1 MPFWW
6 AVIQRNENSSVDSSV
21 RVIFFLQKV
30 AGEKVFS
37 YLRTIRTQYVY
48 NKVRRRKNGM
58 SMGDNNI
65 LANAICNFVKRSEK
79 KGLVEIPLPTGFG
92 KTHAVMQAMSMMVDS
107 KTDSFSDVKRIIFTT
122 TLKKNLPVEKL
133 RKYYKGDFDK
143 EVLLLKSNLD
153 SLIDFYACGGFSDIP
168 EKFKDE
174 AFYKM
179 DKRLGRLKVLQAKN
193 EKTSDEFEYIQELKE
208 RVNEDEQGFRK
219 HIRSILRE
227 NFRTSLEQK
236 RALRKKSEFQW
247 IGKLYPY
254 IFIDEKKVIFMT
266 MRKLLSGLSP
276 LAGTGNSMLTEEF
289 LKGAVIF
296 IDEYDATKKDVKD
309 EIIEEQLRERLDLI
323 RVFRSVH
330 SALHSERFSNDLLD
344 VIHVNDYGLQRFY
357 EGIITHANELYE
369 RFHLGLSYRQED
381 GLVDRKKNFLFYDSQ
396 FQTILEKGN
405 YTIYAK
411 EDKARHRM
419 SIIKG
424 ESGSSIDGNVAI
436 QDLLRKVDAFM
447 KRFSYFIWR
456 WANAYMIKENNKRIE
471 RKAKD
476 GIELEIMTIDNAAY
490 SIIDKFLSNQQE
502 KRIIF
507 SYYSKFNMQ
516 AMRDGQRLP
525 YSYFANGFT
534 MFELEDNDANNDDT
548 MMSMVK
554 IKDTPES
561 IMAFI
566 AENALVF
573 AISATAAIP
582 SATGNYCRD
591 YLKELLKG
599 DFHSLSEEDTELAGY
614 IRSELETR
622 NKPYHNEIEIE
633 VSDVPEDEEL
643 IKERL
648 INCFTDKEC
657 AQLCL
662 KKIELEASELGEDKC
677 SYYAN
682 KYMRL
687 AYVVRLFANQKGQQT
702 LLYLGKALPKDSDGS
717 TLKKKVLDYI
727 IEMVNVDAGLKGM
740 YVIQSAILTS
750 SNFNEAKEQI
760 SERLKNGEKLI
771 IFSSYQTVGAGQ
783 NLQYPINES
792 YRDNIVTLPHSYN
805 YEKEERDIDSIYL
818 DDITYL
824 TENINDVKH
833 FDLKRNMYHLMQVM
847 ECFGNYEISVET
859 KRELVKAGFN
869 SLQNIRPKCN
879 VSLNDAQSIKL
890 HVTRDVIQ
898 AVGRMGRTC
907 MRNKHISIHIY
918 EKVLRQL
925 DHNTLMAEFN
935 SEEVKAVGRKLKAKE
950 ATACVDNQLQLA
962 MLRAN
967 TISVQVS
974 GKILSTVKRSFKG
987 EWSKNDMR
995 LWKELREFVLKH
1007 PTANE
1012 EDLADDDLRA
1022 YYINGLEPLSKYLF
1036 SVNDNSYRNIHV
1048 WFEDEDSFRKSKQI
1062 IKDGNGRL
1070 VVHKCSEDDARLQ
1083 MLLNIK
1089 GVREMFQKRGYAEH
1103 FQTKKYIMSPALYT
1117 NIYKGALGEVCGRH
1131 IIEDSTS
1138 LKLEEIQDGDHF
1150 EYFDYRIEGNPN
1162 VYIDFKH
1169 WKISSAPYNDKD
1181 AIMAEIRNKM
1191 DIIGAQRVYI
1201 IGILKDSESI
1211 ASVSA
1216 DERIITIPYLVDENV
1231 KIAHDMLKYIKEV

>member
-1 MPFWW
+1 M
-6 AVIQRNENSSVDSSV
+6 
-21 RVIFFLQKV
+21 K
-30 AGEKVFS
+30 
-37 YLRTIRTQYVY
+37 
-48 NKVRRRKNGM
+48 
-58 SMGDNNI
+58 DNNI
-65 LANAICNFVKRSEK
+65 LANAICEFVKRSEK

-92 KTHAVMQAMSMMVDS
+92 KTHAVMQAMSVMADRE
-107 KTDSFSDVKRIIFTT
+107 TGSFSDVKRIIFTT

-133 RKYYKGDFDK
+133 RDYYKGDFDK
-143 EVLLLKSNLD
+143 EVLLLKSNVD
-153 SLIDFYACGGFSDIP
+153 SLIDFHANGGLSKIP
-168 EKFKDE
+168 EKFKDD

-179 DKRLGRLKVLQAKN
+179 VKRLDHLKTLQAKK
-193 EKTSDEFEYIQELKE
+193 EKSSDDFEFIQELKE
-208 RVNEDEQGFRK
+208 HANEDEQVFRK

-227 NFRTSLEQK
+227 NFRTSVEQK
-236 RALRKKSEFQW
+236 KAIKKRSEFQW
-247 IGKLYPY
+247 IGELYPY
-254 IFIDEKKVIFMT
+254 IFIDDKKVIFMS

-276 LAGTGNSMLTEEF
+276 LAGSGNSLLTEEF
-289 LKGAVIF
+289 LNGSILF

-344 VIHVNDYGLQRFY
+344 VLHMDDYTLQKFY
-357 EGIITHANELYE
+357 ESIIIHANELYE

-396 FQTILEKGN
+396 FQTILEKGK
-405 YTIYAK
+405 YTIFAQ

-419 SIIKG
+419 RITKG
-424 ESGSSIDGNVAI
+424 ESDSSIDGNIAI

-456 WANAYMIKENNKRIE
+456 WANAYMIKENSKRTE

-476 GIELEIMTIDNAAY
+476 GIDLDMMTVDNAAY
-490 SIIDKFLSNQQE
+490 SIIDKFLSDRQE

-507 SYYSKFNMQ
+507 SYYSKMNMQ

-591 YLKELLKG
+591 YLKDVLK
-599 DFHSLSEEDTELAGY
+599 DKFHSLPEEDAGLTDY
-614 IRSELETR
+614 IRKELETR
-622 NKPYHNEIEIE
+622 NEPYRNEIGIE

-648 INCFTDKEC
+648 INCFADKES
-657 AQLCL
+657 AKLCL
-662 KKIELEASELGEDKC
+662 NKIEFETSELGEEKC

-687 AYVVRLFANQKGQQT
+687 AYVVRLFANQKDQQT

-717 TLKKKVLDYI
+717 TLKKNVLDYI
-727 IEMVNVDAGLKGM
+727 IEMANIDAGLKGLNM
-740 YVIQSAILTS
+740 IQPAILTS
-750 SNFNEAKEQI
+750 SNFDETKEQI
-760 SERLKNGEKLI
+760 CERLKNGEKLI

-783 NLQYPINES
+783 NLQYPVNES
-792 YRDNIVTLPHSYN
+792 YRDNVVTLPHSYN
-805 YEKEERDIDSIYL
+805 YEKKERDIDSIYL

-824 TENINDVKH
+824 TENINDIKH
-833 FDLKRNMYHLMQVM
+833 FDIKRNMYHLMQVM
-847 ECFGNYEISVET
+847 ECFGNYEISVEA

-869 SLQNIRPKCN
+869 SLQNILPKCN
-879 VSLNDAQSIKL
+879 VSLNDAQSIKF

-907 MRNKHISIHIY
+907 LRNKHISIYIY

-925 DHNTLMAEFN
+925 DYNTLMAEFN
-935 SEEVKAVGRKLKAKE
+935 SEEVKAIGKKLKTKE
-950 ATACVDNQLQLA
+950 VTACIDNQLQLA

-967 TISVQVS
+967 TISIQVS

-987 EWSKNDMR
+987 EWSDNDMR
-995 LWKELREFVLKH
+995 LWKELRELVLKH

-1022 YYINGLEPLSKYLF
+1022 YYINGLQPLSKYLF
-1036 SVNDNSYRNIHV
+1036 SVNNNSYRNIHV
-1048 WFEDEDSFRKSKQI
+1048 WFADEDSFRKSKQI
-1062 IKDGNGRL
+1062 IKDENGRL

-1089 GVREMFQKRGYAEH
+1089 GIREMFQKRGYAEH

-1117 NIYKGALGEVCGRH
+1117 NIYKGALGEVCGRY
-1131 IIEDSTS
+1131 IIENSTP
-1138 LKLEEIQDGDHF
+1138 LKLKEIQDGNQF
-1150 EYFDYRIEGNPN
+1150 EYFDYRIEDYPN

-1181 AIMAEIRNKM
+1181 AIMTEIRSKM
-1191 DIIGAQRVYI
+1191 DKIGAQRVYI
-1201 IGILKDSESI
+1201 VGILKDSESI
-1211 ASVSA
+1211 ANISA
-1216 DERIITIPYLVDENV
+1216 DERIVTIPYLVDENA
-1231 KIAHDMLKYIKEV
+1231 KIARNMLKFIKEV

>member
-1 MPFWW
+1 M
-6 AVIQRNENSSVDSSV
+6 
-21 RVIFFLQKV
+21 
-30 AGEKVFS
+30 GEK
-37 YLRTIRTQYVY
+37 
-48 NKVRRRKNGM
+48 
-58 SMGDNNI
+58 NI
-65 LANAICNFVKRSEK
+65 LANAICEFVKRSEK

-92 KTHAVMQAMSMMVDS
+92 KTHAVMQAISMM
-107 KTDSFSDVKRIIFTT
+107 TERETGAFPGVKKIIFTT

-133 RKYYKGDFDK
+133 KDYYKGDFDK
-143 EVLLLKSNLD
+143 EVLLLKSNVD
-153 SLIDFYACGGFSDIP
+153 SLIDFHANGGLSKIP
-168 EKFKDE
+168 EKFKDD

-179 DKRLGRLKVLQAKN
+179 VKRLDHLKTLQAKK
-193 EKTSDEFEYIQELKE
+193 EKSSDDFEFIQELKE
-208 RVNEDEQGFRK
+208 HANEDEQVFRK

-227 NFRTSLEQK
+227 NFRTSVEQK
-236 RALRKKSEFQW
+236 KAIKKRSEFQW
-247 IGKLYPY
+247 IGELYPY
-254 IFIDEKKVIFMT
+254 IFIDDKKVIFMS

-276 LAGTGNSMLTEEF
+276 LAGSGNSLLTEEF
-289 LKGAVIF
+289 LNGSILF

-344 VIHVNDYGLQRFY
+344 VLHMDDYTLQKFY
-357 EGIITHANELYE
+357 ESIIIHANELYE

-396 FQTILEKGN
+396 FQTILEKGK
-405 YTIYAK
+405 YTIFAQ

-419 SIIKG
+419 SITKG
-424 ESGSSIDGNVAI
+424 ESDSSIDGNVAI

-456 WANAYMIKENNKRIE
+456 WANAYMIKENSKRTE

-476 GIELEIMTIDNAAY
+476 GIDLDMMTVDNAAY
-490 SIIDKFLSNQQE
+490 SIIDKFLSDRQE

-507 SYYSKFNMQ
+507 SYYSKMNMQ

-591 YLKELLKG
+591 YLKDVLK
-599 DFHSLSEEDTELAGY
+599 DKFHSLPEEDAGLTDY
-614 IRSELETR
+614 IRKELETR
-622 NKPYHNEIEIE
+622 NEPYCNEIGIE

-648 INCFTDKEC
+648 INCFADKES
-657 AQLCL
+657 AKLCL
-662 KKIELEASELGEDKC
+662 NKIEFETSGLGEEKC

-687 AYVVRLFANQKGQQT
+687 AYVVRLFANQKDQQT

-717 TLKKKVLDYI
+717 TLKKNVLDYI
-727 IEMVNVDAGLKGM
+727 IEMANIDAGLKGLYM
-740 YVIQSAILTS
+740 IQPAILTS
-750 SNFNEAKEQI
+750 SNFDETKEQI
-760 SERLKNGEKLI
+760 CERLKNGEKLI

-783 NLQYPINES
+783 NLQYPVNES
-792 YRDNIVTLPHSYN
+792 YRDNVVTLPHSYN

-824 TENINDVKH
+824 TENINDIKH
-833 FDLKRNMYHLMQVM
+833 FDIKRNMYHLMQVM
-847 ECFGNYEISVET
+847 ECFGNYEISVEA

-869 SLQNIRPKCN
+869 SLQNILPKCN
-879 VSLNDAQSIKL
+879 VSLNDAQSIKF

-907 MRNKHISIHIY
+907 LRNKHISIYIY

-925 DHNTLMAEFN
+925 DYNTLMAEFN
-935 SEEVKAVGRKLKAKE
+935 SEEVKAIGKKLKTKE
-950 ATACVDNQLQLA
+950 VTACIDNQLQLA

-967 TISVQVS
+967 TISIQVS

-987 EWSKNDMR
+987 EWSDNDMR
-995 LWKELREFVLKH
+995 LWKELRELVLKH

-1022 YYINGLEPLSKYLF
+1022 YYINGLQPLSKYLF
-1036 SVNDNSYRNIHV
+1036 SVNNNSYRNIHV
-1048 WFEDEDSFRKSKQI
+1048 WFADEDSFRKSKQI
-1062 IKDGNGRL
+1062 IKDENGRL

-1089 GVREMFQKRGYAEH
+1089 GIREMFQKRGYAEH

-1117 NIYKGALGEVCGRH
+1117 NIYKGALGEVCGRY
-1131 IIEDSTS
+1131 IIENSTS
-1138 LKLEEIQDGDHF
+1138 LKLKEIQDGNQF
-1150 EYFDYRIEGNPN
+1150 EYFDYRIEDYPN

-1181 AIMAEIRNKM
+1181 AIMTEIRSKM
-1191 DIIGAQRVYI
+1191 DRIGAQRVYI
-1201 IGILKDSESI
+1201 VGILKDSESI
-1211 ASVSA
+1211 ANISA
-1216 DERIITIPYLVDENV
+1216 DERIVTIPYLVDENA
-1231 KIAHDMLKYIKEV
+1231 KIARNMLKFIKEV

>member
-1 MPFWW
+1 MG
-6 AVIQRNENSSVDSSV
+6 ENN
-21 RVIFFLQKV
+21 F
-30 AGEKVFS
+30 
-37 YLRTIRTQYVY
+37 
-48 NKVRRRKNGM
+48 
-58 SMGDNNI
+58 
-65 LANAICNFVKRSEK
+65 LANAICEYVKRSEK
-79 KGLVEIPLPTGFG
+79 KGLVEMPLPTGFG
-92 KTHAVMQAMSMMVDS
+92 KTHAVMQAISVMADREI
-107 KTDSFSDVKRIIFTT
+107 DSFSDVRRIIFTT

-143 EVLLLKSNLD
+143 EVLLLKSNVD
-153 SLIDFYACGGFSDIP
+153 SLIDFHACGGFSEIP
-168 EKFKDE
+168 EKFKDD

-179 DKRLGRLKVLQAKN
+179 VKRLDRLKTLKTKK
-193 EKTSDEFEYIQELKE
+193 EKSSDEFEFIQELKD
-208 RVNEDEQGFRK
+208 RINEDEQAFRK
-219 HIRSILRE
+219 RIRSVLSE
-227 NFRTSLEQK
+227 NFRTSKEQK
-236 RALRKKSEFQW
+236 RAIKKKSEFQW
-247 IGKLYPY
+247 IEKLYPY
-254 IFIDEKKVIFMT
+254 IFIDEKKIILMT

-289 LKGAVIF
+289 LKGSILF

-344 VIHVNDYGLQRFY
+344 VLHMDDYTLQKFY
-357 EGIITHANELYE
+357 ESIIIHANELYE

-396 FQTILEKGN
+396 FQTILEKGK
-405 YTIYAK
+405 YTIFAQ

-419 SIIKG
+419 SITKG
-424 ESGSSIDGNVAI
+424 ESDSSIDGNVSI

-456 WANAYMIKENNKRIE
+456 WANAYMIKENSKRTE
-471 RKAKD
+471 RKSKD
-476 GIELEIMTIDNAAY
+476 GIELDMMTVDNAAY
-490 SIIDKFLSNQQE
+490 SIIDKFLSDRQE

-507 SYYSKFNMQ
+507 SYYSKMNKQ

-591 YLKELLKG
+591 YLKEVLK
-599 DFHSLSEEDTELAGY
+599 DKFHSLPEEDAELTDY
-614 IRSELETR
+614 IRKELEMR
-622 NKPYHNEIEIE
+622 NEPYRNEIGVE

-648 INCFTDKEC
+648 INCFADKES
-657 AQLCL
+657 AKLCL
-662 KKIELEASELGEDKC
+662 NKIELETSELGEEKC

-687 AYVVRLFANQKGQQT
+687 AYVVRLFANQKDQQS

-717 TLKKKVLDYI
+717 TLKKNVLDYI
-727 IEMVNVDAGLKGM
+727 IKMVNEDAGLKGLHM
-740 YVIQSAILTS
+740 IKSATLTS
-750 SNFNEAKEQI
+750 SNFDETKKQI
-760 SERLKNGEKLI
+760 CERLKNGEKLI

-783 NLQYPINES
+783 NLQYPVNES
-792 YRDNIVTLPHSYN
+792 YRDNIVSLPHSYN

-859 KRELVKAGFN
+859 KRELIKAGFN
-869 SLQNIRPKCN
+869 SLQNIHPKCN

-907 MRNKHISIHIY
+907 LRNKHISIYIY

-925 DHNTLMAEFN
+925 DYNTLMAEFN
-935 SEEVKAVGRKLKAKE
+935 SEEVKAIGKKLKTKE
-950 ATACVDNQLQLA
+950 VTLSVDNQLQLA
-962 MLRAN
+962 LLRAN
-967 TISVQVS
+967 TISIQVS

-987 EWSKNDMR
+987 EWSENDMR
-995 LWKELREFVLKH
+995 LWKELRELVLKH

-1022 YYINGLEPLSKYLF
+1022 YYINGLQPLSKYLF
-1036 SVNDNSYRNIHV
+1036 SVNNNSYRNIHV

-1062 IKDGNGRL
+1062 IKDDNGRL

-1083 MLLNIK
+1083 ILLNIK
-1089 GVREMFQKRGYAEH
+1089 GIREMFQKRGYAEH

-1117 NIYKGALGEVCGRH
+1117 NIYKGALGEVCGRY
-1131 IIEDSTS
+1131 IIENSTS
-1138 LKLEEIQDGDHF
+1138 LRLEEIQNGNQF
-1150 EYFDYRIEGNPN
+1150 EYFDYRIEGYPN

-1181 AIMAEIRNKM
+1181 DIMREIRRKM
-1191 DIIGAQRVYI
+1191 DKIGAQRVYI

-1211 ASVSA
+1211 ANVSA

-1231 KIAHDMLKYIKEV
+1231 KIAHDMLKCIKEVKIL

>member
-1 MPFWW
+1 
-6 AVIQRNENSSVDSSV
+6 
-21 RVIFFLQKV
+21 
-30 AGEKVFS
+30 
-37 YLRTIRTQYVY
+37 
-48 NKVRRRKNGM
+48 
-58 SMGDNNI
+58 MGDNNI

-599 DFHSLSEEDTELAGY
+599 DFHSLPEEDTELAGY

-935 SEEVKAVGRKLKAKE
+935 SEEVKAIGRKLKAKE

>member
-1 MPFWW
+1 MK
-6 AVIQRNENSSVDSSV
+6 EN
-21 RVIFFLQKV
+21 
-30 AGEKVFS
+30 
-37 YLRTIRTQYVY
+37 
-48 NKVRRRKNGM
+48 NK
-58 SMGDNNI
+58 
-65 LANAICNFVKRSEK
+65 LANSICEFVKRSKK

-92 KTHAVMQAMSMMVDS
+92 KTHAVMQAMSVMADRE
-107 KTDSFSDVKRIIFTT
+107 TGSFSDVKRIIFTT

-133 RKYYKGDFDK
+133 RDYYKGDFDK
-143 EVLLLKSNLD
+143 EVLLLKSNVD
-153 SLIDFYACGGFSDIP
+153 SLIDFHANGGLSKIP
-168 EKFKDE
+168 EKFKDD

-179 DKRLGRLKVLQAKN
+179 VKRLDHLKTLQAKK
-193 EKTSDEFEYIQELKE
+193 EKSSDDFEFIQELKE
-208 RVNEDEQGFRK
+208 HANEDEQVFRK

-227 NFRTSLEQK
+227 NFRTSVEQK
-236 RALRKKSEFQW
+236 KAIKKRSEFQW
-247 IGKLYPY
+247 IGELYPY
-254 IFIDEKKVIFMT
+254 IFIDDKKVIFMS

-276 LAGTGNSMLTEEF
+276 LAGSGNSLLTEEF
-289 LKGAVIF
+289 LNGSILF

-344 VIHVNDYGLQRFY
+344 VLHMDDYTLQKFY
-357 EGIITHANELYE
+357 ESIIIHANELYD

-396 FQTILEKGN
+396 FQTILEKGK
-405 YTIYAK
+405 YTIFAQ

-419 SIIKG
+419 SITKG
-424 ESGSSIDGNVAI
+424 ESDSYIDGNIAI

-456 WANAYMIKENNKRIE
+456 WANAYMIKENSKRTE

-476 GIELEIMTIDNAAY
+476 GIDLDMMTVDNAAY
-490 SIIDKFLSNQQE
+490 SIIDKFLSDRQE

-507 SYYSKFNMQ
+507 SYYSKMNMQ

-591 YLKELLKG
+591 YLKDVLK
-599 DFHSLSEEDTELAGY
+599 DKFHSLPEEDAGLTDY
-614 IRSELETR
+614 IRKELETR
-622 NKPYHNEIEIE
+622 NEPYRNEIGIE

-648 INCFTDKEC
+648 INCFADKES
-657 AQLCL
+657 AKLCL
-662 KKIELEASELGEDKC
+662 NKIEFETSELGEEKC

-687 AYVVRLFANQKGQQT
+687 AYVVRLFANQKDQQT

-717 TLKKKVLDYI
+717 TLKKNVLDYI
-727 IEMVNVDAGLKGM
+727 IEMANIDAGLKGLNM
-740 YVIQSAILTS
+740 IQPAILTS
-750 SNFNEAKEQI
+750 SNFDETKEQI
-760 SERLKNGEKLI
+760 CERLKNGEKLI

-783 NLQYPINES
+783 NLQYPVNES
-792 YRDNIVTLPHSYN
+792 YRDNVVTLPHSYN

-824 TENINDVKH
+824 TENINDIKH
-833 FDLKRNMYHLMQVM
+833 FDIKRNMYHLMQVM
-847 ECFGNYEISVET
+847 ECFGNYEISVEA

-869 SLQNIRPKCN
+869 SLQNILPKCN
-879 VSLNDAQSIKL
+879 VSLNDAQSIKY

-907 MRNKHISIHIY
+907 LRNKHISIYIY

-925 DHNTLMAEFN
+925 DYNTLMAEFN
-935 SEEVKAVGRKLKAKE
+935 SEEVKAIGKKLKTKE
-950 ATACVDNQLQLA
+950 VTACIDNQLQLA

-967 TISVQVS
+967 TISIQVS
-974 GKILSTVKRSFKG
+974 GKILSTVKRNFKG
-987 EWSKNDMR
+987 EWSDNDMR
-995 LWKELREFVLKH
+995 LWKELRELVLKH

-1022 YYINGLEPLSKYLF
+1022 YYINGLQPLSKYLF
-1036 SVNDNSYRNIHV
+1036 SVNNNSYRNIHV
-1048 WFEDEDSFRKSKQI
+1048 WFADEDSFRKSKQI
-1062 IKDGNGRL
+1062 IKDENGRL

-1089 GVREMFQKRGYAEH
+1089 GIRELFQKRGYAEH

-1117 NIYKGALGEVCGRH
+1117 NIYKGALGEVCGRY
-1131 IIEDSTS
+1131 IIENSTS
-1138 LKLEEIQDGDHF
+1138 LKLKEIQDGNQF
-1150 EYFDYRIEGNPN
+1150 EYFDYRIEDYPN

-1169 WKISSAPYNDKD
+1169 WKISSASYNDKD
-1181 AIMAEIRNKM
+1181 AIMTEIRSKM
-1191 DIIGAQRVYI
+1191 DKIGAQRVYI

-1211 ASVSA
+1211 ANISA
-1216 DERIITIPYLVDENV
+1216 DERIVTIPYLVDENA
-1231 KIAHDMLKYIKEV
+1231 KIARNMLKFIKEV

>member
-1 MPFWW
+1 MK
-6 AVIQRNENSSVDSSV
+6 EN
-21 RVIFFLQKV
+21 
-30 AGEKVFS
+30 
-37 YLRTIRTQYVY
+37 
-48 NKVRRRKNGM
+48 NK
-58 SMGDNNI
+58 
-65 LANAICNFVKRSEK
+65 LANSICEFVKRSKK

-92 KTHAVMQAMSMMVDS
+92 KTHAVMQAMSVMADRE
-107 KTDSFSDVKRIIFTT
+107 TGSFSDVKRIIFTT

-133 RKYYKGDFDK
+133 RDYYKGDFDK
-143 EVLLLKSNLD
+143 EVLLLKSNVD
-153 SLIDFYACGGFSDIP
+153 SLIDFHANGGLSKIP
-168 EKFKDE
+168 EKFKDD

-179 DKRLGRLKVLQAKN
+179 VKRLDHLKTLQAKK
-193 EKTSDEFEYIQELKE
+193 EKSSDDFEFIQELKE
-208 RVNEDEQGFRK
+208 HANEDEQVFRK

-227 NFRTSLEQK
+227 NFRTSVEQK
-236 RALRKKSEFQW
+236 KAIKKRSEFQW
-247 IGKLYPY
+247 IGELYPY
-254 IFIDEKKVIFMT
+254 IFIDDKKVIFMS

-276 LAGTGNSMLTEEF
+276 LAGSGNSLLTEEF
-289 LKGAVIF
+289 LNGSILF

-344 VIHVNDYGLQRFY
+344 VLHMDDYTLQKFY
-357 EGIITHANELYE
+357 ESIIIHANELYE

-396 FQTILEKGN
+396 FQTILEKGK
-405 YTIYAK
+405 YTIFAQ

-419 SIIKG
+419 SITKG
-424 ESGSSIDGNVAI
+424 ESDSSIDGNIAI

-456 WANAYMIKENNKRIE
+456 WANAYMIKENSKRTE

-476 GIELEIMTIDNAAY
+476 GIDLDMMTVDNAAY
-490 SIIDKFLSNQQE
+490 SIIDKFLSDRQE

-507 SYYSKFNMQ
+507 SYYSKMNMQ

-591 YLKELLKG
+591 YLKDVLK
-599 DFHSLSEEDTELAGY
+599 DKFHSLPEEDAGLTDY
-614 IRSELETR
+614 IRKELETR
-622 NKPYHNEIEIE
+622 NEPYRNEIGIE

-648 INCFTDKEC
+648 INCFADKES
-657 AQLCL
+657 AKLCL
-662 KKIELEASELGEDKC
+662 NKIEFETSELGEEKC

-687 AYVVRLFANQKGQQT
+687 AYVVRLFANQKDQQT

-717 TLKKKVLDYI
+717 TLKKNVLDYI
-727 IEMVNVDAGLKGM
+727 IEMANIDAGLKGLNM
-740 YVIQSAILTS
+740 IQPAILTS
-750 SNFNEAKEQI
+750 SNFDETKEQI
-760 SERLKNGEKLI
+760 CERLKNGEKLI

-783 NLQYPINES
+783 NLQYPVNES
-792 YRDNIVTLPHSYN
+792 YRDNVVTLPHSYN

-824 TENINDVKH
+824 TENINDIKH
-833 FDLKRNMYHLMQVM
+833 FDIKRNMYHLMQVM
-847 ECFGNYEISVET
+847 ECFGNYEISVEA

-869 SLQNIRPKCN
+869 SLQNILPKCN
-879 VSLNDAQSIKL
+879 VSLNDAQSIKF

-907 MRNKHISIHIY
+907 LRNKHISIYIY

-925 DHNTLMAEFN
+925 DYNTLMAEFN
-935 SEEVKAVGRKLKAKE
+935 SEEVKAIGKKLKTKE
-950 ATACVDNQLQLA
+950 VTACIDNQLQLA

-967 TISVQVS
+967 TISIQVS
-974 GKILSTVKRSFKG
+974 GKILSTVKRNFKG
-987 EWSKNDMR
+987 EWSDNDMR
-995 LWKELREFVLKH
+995 LWKELRELVLKH

-1022 YYINGLEPLSKYLF
+1022 YYINGLQPLSKYLF
-1036 SVNDNSYRNIHV
+1036 SVNNNSYRNIHV
-1048 WFEDEDSFRKSKQI
+1048 WFADEDSFRKSKQI
-1062 IKDGNGRL
+1062 IKDENGRL

-1089 GVREMFQKRGYAEH
+1089 GIRELFQKRGYAEH

-1117 NIYKGALGEVCGRH
+1117 NIYKGALGEVCGRY
-1131 IIEDSTS
+1131 IIENSTS
-1138 LKLEEIQDGDHF
+1138 LKLKEIQDGNQF
-1150 EYFDYRIEGNPN
+1150 EYFDYRIEDYPN

-1169 WKISSAPYNDKD
+1169 WKISSASYNDKD
-1181 AIMAEIRNKM
+1181 AIMTEIRSKM
-1191 DIIGAQRVYI
+1191 DKIGAQRVYI

-1211 ASVSA
+1211 ANVSA
-1216 DERIITIPYLVDENV
+1216 DERIVTIPYLVDENA
-1231 KIAHDMLKYIKEV
+1231 KIARNMLKFIKEV

>member
-1 MPFWW
+1 MK
-6 AVIQRNENSSVDSSV
+6 E
-21 RVIFFLQKV
+21 
-30 AGEKVFS
+30 
-37 YLRTIRTQYVY
+37 
-48 NKVRRRKNGM
+48 
-58 SMGDNNI
+58 NNI
-65 LANAICNFVKRSEK
+65 LANAICEFVKRSKK

-92 KTHAVMQAMSMMVDS
+92 KTHAVMQAMSVMADRE
-107 KTDSFSDVKRIIFTT
+107 TGSFSDVKRIIFTT

-133 RKYYKGDFDK
+133 RDYYKGDFDK
-143 EVLLLKSNLD
+143 EVLLLKSNVD
-153 SLIDFYACGGFSDIP
+153 SLIDFHANGGLSKIP

-179 DKRLGRLKVLQAKN
+179 VKRLDHLKTLQAKK
-193 EKTSDEFEYIQELKE
+193 EKSSDDFEFIQELKE
-208 RVNEDEQGFRK
+208 HANEDEQVFRK

-227 NFRTSLEQK
+227 NFRTSVEQK
-236 RALRKKSEFQW
+236 KAIKKRSEFQW
-247 IGKLYPY
+247 IEELYPY
-254 IFIDEKKVIFMT
+254 IFIDDKKVIFMS

-276 LAGTGNSMLTEEF
+276 LAGSGNSLLTEEF
-289 LKGAVIF
+289 LNGSILF

-344 VIHVNDYGLQRFY
+344 VLHMDDYTLQKFY
-357 EGIITHANELYE
+357 ESIIIHANELYE

-396 FQTILEKGN
+396 FQTILEKGK
-405 YTIYAK
+405 YTIFAQ

-419 SIIKG
+419 SITKG
-424 ESGSSIDGNVAI
+424 ESDSSIDGNIAI

-456 WANAYMIKENNKRIE
+456 WANAYMIKENSKRTE

-476 GIELEIMTIDNAAY
+476 GIDLDMMTVDNAAY
-490 SIIDKFLSNQQE
+490 SIIDKFLSDRQE

-507 SYYSKFNMQ
+507 SYYSKMNMQ

-591 YLKELLKG
+591 YLKDVLK
-599 DFHSLSEEDTELAGY
+599 DKFHSLPEEDAGLTDY
-614 IRSELETR
+614 IRKELETR
-622 NKPYHNEIEIE
+622 NEPYRNEIGIE

-648 INCFTDKEC
+648 INCFADKES
-657 AQLCL
+657 AKLCL
-662 KKIELEASELGEDKC
+662 NKIEFETSELGEEKC

-687 AYVVRLFANQKGQQT
+687 AYVVRLFANQKDQQT

-717 TLKKKVLDYI
+717 TLKKNVLDYI
-727 IEMVNVDAGLKGM
+727 IEMANIDAGLKSLYM
-740 YVIQSAILTS
+740 IQPAILTS
-750 SNFNEAKEQI
+750 SNFDETKEQI
-760 SERLKNGEKLI
+760 CERLKNGEKLI

-783 NLQYPINES
+783 NLQYPVNES
-792 YRDNIVTLPHSYN
+792 YRDNVVTLPHSYN

-824 TENINDVKH
+824 TENINDIKH
-833 FDLKRNMYHLMQVM
+833 FDIKRNMYHLMQVM
-847 ECFGNYEISVET
+847 ECFGNYEISVEA

-869 SLQNIRPKCN
+869 SLQNILPKCN
-879 VSLNDAQSIKL
+879 VSLNDAQSIKF

-907 MRNKHISIHIY
+907 LRNKHISIYIY

-925 DHNTLMAEFN
+925 DYNTLMAEFN
-935 SEEVKAVGRKLKAKE
+935 SEEVKAIGKKLKTKE
-950 ATACVDNQLQLA
+950 VTACIDNQLQLA

-967 TISVQVS
+967 TISIQVS
-974 GKILSTVKRSFKG
+974 GKILSTVKRNFKG
-987 EWSKNDMR
+987 EWSDNDMR
-995 LWKELREFVLKH
+995 LWKELRELVLKH

-1022 YYINGLEPLSKYLF
+1022 YYINGLQPLSKYLF
-1036 SVNDNSYRNIHV
+1036 SVNNNSYRNIHV
-1048 WFEDEDSFRKSKQI
+1048 WFADEDSFRKSKQI
-1062 IKDGNGRL
+1062 IKDENGRL

-1089 GVREMFQKRGYAEH
+1089 GIRELFQKRGYAEH

-1117 NIYKGALGEVCGRH
+1117 NIYKGALGEVCGRY
-1131 IIEDSTS
+1131 IIENSTS
-1138 LKLEEIQDGDHF
+1138 LKLKEIQDGNQF
-1150 EYFDYRIEGNPN
+1150 EYFDYRIEDYPN

-1169 WKISSAPYNDKD
+1169 WKISSASYNDKD
-1181 AIMAEIRNKM
+1181 AIMTEIRSKM
-1191 DIIGAQRVYI
+1191 DKIGAQRVYI

-1211 ASVSA
+1211 ANISA
-1216 DERIITIPYLVDENV
+1216 DERIVTIPYLVDENA
-1231 KIAHDMLKYIKEV
+1231 KIARNMLKFIKEV

>member
-1 MPFWW
+1 M
-6 AVIQRNENSSVDSSV
+6 
-21 RVIFFLQKV
+21 
-30 AGEKVFS
+30 GEK
-37 YLRTIRTQYVY
+37 
-48 NKVRRRKNGM
+48 
-58 SMGDNNI
+58 NI
-65 LANAICNFVKRSEK
+65 LANAICEFVKRSEK

-92 KTHAVMQAMSMMVDS
+92 KTHAVMQAMSVMADRE
-107 KTDSFSDVKRIIFTT
+107 TGSFSDVKRIIFTT

-133 RKYYKGDFDK
+133 RDYYKGDFDK
-143 EVLLLKSNLD
+143 EVLLLKSNVD
-153 SLIDFYACGGFSDIP
+153 SLIDFHANGGLSKIP
-168 EKFKDE
+168 EKFKDD

-179 DKRLGRLKVLQAKN
+179 VKRLDHLKTLQAKK
-193 EKTSDEFEYIQELKE
+193 EKSSDDFEFIQELKE
-208 RVNEDEQGFRK
+208 HANEDEQVFRK

-227 NFRTSLEQK
+227 NFRTSVEQK
-236 RALRKKSEFQW
+236 KAIKKRSEFQW
-247 IGKLYPY
+247 IGELYPY
-254 IFIDEKKVIFMT
+254 IFIDDKKVIFMS

-276 LAGTGNSMLTEEF
+276 LAGSGNSLLTEEF
-289 LKGAVIF
+289 LNGSILF

-344 VIHVNDYGLQRFY
+344 VLHMDDYTLQKFY
-357 EGIITHANELYE
+357 ESIIIHANELYE

-396 FQTILEKGN
+396 FQTILEKGK
-405 YTIYAK
+405 YTIFAQ

-419 SIIKG
+419 SITKG
-424 ESGSSIDGNVAI
+424 ESDSSIDGNIAI

-456 WANAYMIKENNKRIE
+456 WANAYMIKENSKRTE

-476 GIELEIMTIDNAAY
+476 GIDLDMMTVDNAAY
-490 SIIDKFLSNQQE
+490 SIIDKFLSDRQE

-507 SYYSKFNMQ
+507 SYYSKMNMQ

-591 YLKELLKG
+591 YLKDVLK
-599 DFHSLSEEDTELAGY
+599 DKFHSLPEEDAGLTDY
-614 IRSELETR
+614 IRKELETR
-622 NKPYHNEIEIE
+622 NEPYRNEISIE

-648 INCFTDKEC
+648 INCFADKES
-657 AQLCL
+657 AKLCL
-662 KKIELEASELGEDKC
+662 NKIEFETSELGEEKC

-687 AYVVRLFANQKGQQT
+687 AYVVRLFANQKDQQT

-717 TLKKKVLDYI
+717 TLKKNVLDYI
-727 IEMVNVDAGLKGM
+727 IEMANIDAGLKGLNM
-740 YVIQSAILTS
+740 IQPAILTS
-750 SNFNEAKEQI
+750 SNFDETKEQI
-760 SERLKNGEKLI
+760 CERLKNGEKLI

-783 NLQYPINES
+783 NLQYPVNES
-792 YRDNIVTLPHSYN
+792 YRDNVVTLPHSYN

-824 TENINDVKH
+824 TENINDIKH
-833 FDLKRNMYHLMQVM
+833 FDIKRNMYHLMQVM
-847 ECFGNYEISVET
+847 ECFGNYEISVEA

-869 SLQNIRPKCN
+869 SLQNILPKCN
-879 VSLNDAQSIKL
+879 VSLNDAQSIKF

-907 MRNKHISIHIY
+907 LRNKHISIYIY

-925 DHNTLMAEFN
+925 DYNTLMAEFN
-935 SEEVKAVGRKLKAKE
+935 SEEVKAIGKKLKTKE
-950 ATACVDNQLQLA
+950 VTACIDNQLQLA

-967 TISVQVS
+967 TISIQVS
-974 GKILSTVKRSFKG
+974 GKILSTVKRSIKG
-987 EWSKNDMR
+987 EWSDNDMR
-995 LWKELREFVLKH
+995 LWKELRELVLKH

-1022 YYINGLEPLSKYLF
+1022 YYINGLQPLSKYLF
-1036 SVNDNSYRNIHV
+1036 SVNNNSYRNIHV
-1048 WFEDEDSFRKSKQI
+1048 WFADEDSFRKSKQI
-1062 IKDGNGRL
+1062 IKDENGRL

-1083 MLLNIK
+1083 ILLNIK
-1089 GVREMFQKRGYAEH
+1089 GIREMFQKRGYAEH

-1117 NIYKGALGEVCGRH
+1117 NIYKGALGEVCGRY
-1131 IIEDSTS
+1131 IIENSTS
-1138 LKLEEIQDGDHF
+1138 LKLKEIQDGNQF
-1150 EYFDYRIEGNPN
+1150 EYFDYRIEDYPN

-1169 WKISSAPYNDKD
+1169 WKISSASYNDKD
-1181 AIMAEIRNKM
+1181 AIMTEIRSKM
-1191 DIIGAQRVYI
+1191 DKIGAQRVYI

-1211 ASVSA
+1211 ANISA
-1216 DERIITIPYLVDENV
+1216 DERIVTIPYLVDENA
-1231 KIAHDMLKYIKEV
+1231 KIARNMLKFIKEV

>member
-1 MPFWW
+1 MK
-6 AVIQRNENSSVDSSV
+6 EN
-21 RVIFFLQKV
+21 
-30 AGEKVFS
+30 
-37 YLRTIRTQYVY
+37 
-48 NKVRRRKNGM
+48 NK
-58 SMGDNNI
+58 
-65 LANAICNFVKRSEK
+65 LANSICEFVKRSKK

-92 KTHAVMQAMSMMVDS
+92 KTHAVMQAMSVMADRE
-107 KTDSFSDVKRIIFTT
+107 TGSFSDVKRIIFTT

-133 RKYYKGDFDK
+133 RDYYKGDFDK
-143 EVLLLKSNLD
+143 EVLLLKSNVD
-153 SLIDFYACGGFSDIP
+153 SLIDFHANGGLSKIP
-168 EKFKDE
+168 EKFKDD

-179 DKRLGRLKVLQAKN
+179 VKRLDHLKTLQAKK
-193 EKTSDEFEYIQELKE
+193 EKSSDDFEFIQELKE
-208 RVNEDEQGFRK
+208 HANEDEQVFRK

-227 NFRTSLEQK
+227 NFRTSVEQK
-236 RALRKKSEFQW
+236 KAIKKRSEFQW
-247 IGKLYPY
+247 IGELYPY
-254 IFIDEKKVIFMT
+254 IFIDDKKVIFMS

-276 LAGTGNSMLTEEF
+276 LAGSGNSLLTEEF
-289 LKGAVIF
+289 LNGSILF

-344 VIHVNDYGLQRFY
+344 VLHMDDYTLQKFY
-357 EGIITHANELYE
+357 ESIIIHANELYE

-396 FQTILEKGN
+396 FQTILEKGK
-405 YTIYAK
+405 YTIFAQ

-419 SIIKG
+419 RITKG
-424 ESGSSIDGNVAI
+424 ESDSSIDGNIAI

-456 WANAYMIKENNKRIE
+456 WANAYMIKENSKRTE

-476 GIELEIMTIDNAAY
+476 GIDLDMMTVDNAAY
-490 SIIDKFLSNQQE
+490 SIIDKFLSDQQE

-507 SYYSKFNMQ
+507 SYYSKMNMQ

-591 YLKELLKG
+591 YLKDVLK
-599 DFHSLSEEDTELAGY
+599 DKFHSLPEEDAGLTDY
-614 IRSELETR
+614 IRKELETR
-622 NKPYHNEIEIE
+622 NEPYRNEIGIE

-648 INCFTDKEC
+648 INCFADKES
-657 AQLCL
+657 AKLCL
-662 KKIELEASELGEDKC
+662 NKIEFETSELGEEKC

-687 AYVVRLFANQKGQQT
+687 AYVVRLFANQKDQQT
-702 LLYLGKALPKDSDGS
+702 LLYLGKALPKNSDGS
-717 TLKKKVLDYI
+717 TLKKNVLDYI
-727 IEMVNVDAGLKGM
+727 IEMANIDAGLKGLNM
-740 YVIQSAILTS
+740 IQPAILTS
-750 SNFNEAKEQI
+750 SNFDETKEQI
-760 SERLKNGEKLI
+760 CERLKNGEKLI

-783 NLQYPINES
+783 NLQYPVNES
-792 YRDNIVTLPHSYN
+792 YRDNVVTLPHSYN
-805 YEKEERDIDSIYL
+805 YEKKERDIDSIYL

-824 TENINDVKH
+824 TENINDIKH
-833 FDLKRNMYHLMQVM
+833 FDIKRNMYHLMQVM
-847 ECFGNYEISVET
+847 ECFGNYEISVEA

-869 SLQNIRPKCN
+869 SLQNILPKCN
-879 VSLNDAQSIKL
+879 VSLNDAQSIKF

-907 MRNKHISIHIY
+907 LRNKHISIYIY

-925 DHNTLMAEFN
+925 DYNTLMAEFN
-935 SEEVKAVGRKLKAKE
+935 SEEVKAIGKKLKTKE
-950 ATACVDNQLQLA
+950 VTACIDNQLQLA

-967 TISVQVS
+967 TISIQVS

-987 EWSKNDMR
+987 EWSDKDMR
-995 LWKELREFVLKH
+995 LWKELRELVLKH

-1022 YYINGLEPLSKYLF
+1022 YYINGLQPLSKYLF
-1036 SVNDNSYRNIHV
+1036 SVNNNSYRNIHV
-1048 WFEDEDSFRKSKQI
+1048 WFADEDSFRKSKQI
-1062 IKDGNGRL
+1062 IKDENGRL

-1089 GVREMFQKRGYAEH
+1089 GIRELFQKRGYAEH

-1117 NIYKGALGEVCGRH
+1117 NIYKGALGEVCGRY
-1131 IIEDSTS
+1131 IIENSTS
-1138 LKLEEIQDGDHF
+1138 LKLKEIQDGNQF
-1150 EYFDYRIEGNPN
+1150 EYFDYRIEDYPN

-1169 WKISSAPYNDKD
+1169 WKISSASYNDKD
-1181 AIMAEIRNKM
+1181 AIMTEIRSKM
-1191 DIIGAQRVYI
+1191 DKIGAQRVYI
-1201 IGILKDSESI
+1201 VGILKDSESI
-1211 ASVSA
+1211 ANISA
-1216 DERIITIPYLVDENV
+1216 DERIVTIPYLVDENA
-1231 KIAHDMLKYIKEV
+1231 KIARNMLKFIKEV

>member
-1 MPFWW
+1 MG
-6 AVIQRNENSSVDSSV
+6 ENN
-21 RVIFFLQKV
+21 F
-30 AGEKVFS
+30 
-37 YLRTIRTQYVY
+37 
-48 NKVRRRKNGM
+48 
-58 SMGDNNI
+58 
-65 LANAICNFVKRSEK
+65 LANAICEYVKRSEK
-79 KGLVEIPLPTGFG
+79 KGLVEMPLPTGFG
-92 KTHAVMQAMSMMVDS
+92 KTHAVMQAISVMADREI
-107 KTDSFSDVKRIIFTT
+107 DSFSDVRRIIFTT

-143 EVLLLKSNLD
+143 EVLLLKSNVD
-153 SLIDFYACGGFSDIP
+153 SLIDFHACGGFSEIP
-168 EKFKDE
+168 EKFKDD

-179 DKRLGRLKVLQAKN
+179 VKRLDRLKMLKTKK
-193 EKTSDEFEYIQELKE
+193 EKSSDEFEFIQELKD
-208 RVNEDEQGFRK
+208 RINEDEQAFRK
-219 HIRSILRE
+219 RIRSVLSE
-227 NFRTSLEQK
+227 NFRTSKEQK
-236 RALRKKSEFQW
+236 RAIKKKSEFQW
-247 IGKLYPY
+247 IEKLYPY
-254 IFIDEKKVIFMT
+254 IFIDEKKIILMT

-289 LKGAVIF
+289 LKGSILF

-344 VIHVNDYGLQRFY
+344 VLHMDDYTLQKFY
-357 EGIITHANELYE
+357 ESIIIHANELYE

-396 FQTILEKGN
+396 FQTILEKGK
-405 YTIYAK
+405 YTIFAQ

-419 SIIKG
+419 SITKG
-424 ESGSSIDGNVAI
+424 ESDSSIDGNVSI

-456 WANAYMIKENNKRIE
+456 WANAYMIKENSKRTE
-471 RKAKD
+471 RKSKD
-476 GIELEIMTIDNAAY
+476 GIELDMMTVDNAAY
-490 SIIDKFLSNQQE
+490 SIIDKFLSDRQE

-507 SYYSKFNMQ
+507 SYYSKMNKQ

-591 YLKELLKG
+591 YLKEVLK
-599 DFHSLSEEDTELAGY
+599 DKFHSLPEEDAELTDY
-614 IRSELETR
+614 IRKELEMR
-622 NKPYHNEIEIE
+622 NEPYRNEIGVE

-648 INCFTDKEC
+648 INCFADKES
-657 AQLCL
+657 AKLCL
-662 KKIELEASELGEDKC
+662 NKIELETSELGEEKC

-687 AYVVRLFANQKGQQT
+687 AYVVRLFANQKDQQS

-717 TLKKKVLDYI
+717 TLKKNVLDYI
-727 IEMVNVDAGLKGM
+727 IKMVNEDAGLKGLHM
-740 YVIQSAILTS
+740 IKSATLTS
-750 SNFNEAKEQI
+750 SSFDETKKQI
-760 SERLKNGEKLI
+760 CERLKNGEKLI

-783 NLQYPINES
+783 NLQYPVNES
-792 YRDNIVTLPHSYN
+792 YRDNIVSLPHSYN

-859 KRELVKAGFN
+859 KRELIKAGFN
-869 SLQNIRPKCN
+869 SLQNIHPKCN

-907 MRNKHISIHIY
+907 LRNKHISIYIY

-925 DHNTLMAEFN
+925 DYNTLMAEFN
-935 SEEVKAVGRKLKAKE
+935 SEEVKAIGKKLKTKE
-950 ATACVDNQLQLA
+950 VTLSVDNQLQLA
-962 MLRAN
+962 LLRAN
-967 TISVQVS
+967 TISIQVS

-987 EWSKNDMR
+987 EWSENDMR
-995 LWKELREFVLKH
+995 LWKELRELVLKH

-1022 YYINGLEPLSKYLF
+1022 YYINGLQPLSKYLF
-1036 SVNDNSYRNIHV
+1036 SVNNNSYRNIHV

-1062 IKDGNGRL
+1062 IKDDNGRL

-1083 MLLNIK
+1083 ILLNIK
-1089 GVREMFQKRGYAEH
+1089 GIREMFQKRGYAEH

-1117 NIYKGALGEVCGRH
+1117 NIYKGALGEVCGRY
-1131 IIEDSTS
+1131 IIENSTS
-1138 LKLEEIQDGDHF
+1138 LRLEEIQNGNQF
-1150 EYFDYRIEGNPN
+1150 EYFDYRIEGYPN

-1181 AIMAEIRNKM
+1181 DIMREIRRKM
-1191 DIIGAQRVYI
+1191 DKIGAQRVYI

-1211 ASVSA
+1211 ANVSA

-1231 KIAHDMLKYIKEV
+1231 KIAHDMLKCIKEVKIL

>member
-1 MPFWW
+1 MK
-6 AVIQRNENSSVDSSV
+6 EN
-21 RVIFFLQKV
+21 
-30 AGEKVFS
+30 
-37 YLRTIRTQYVY
+37 
-48 NKVRRRKNGM
+48 NK
-58 SMGDNNI
+58 
-65 LANAICNFVKRSEK
+65 LANSICEFVKRSKK

-92 KTHAVMQAMSMMVDS
+92 KTHAVMQAMSVMADRE
-107 KTDSFSDVKRIIFTT
+107 TGSFSDVKRIIFTT

-133 RKYYKGDFDK
+133 RDYYKGDFDK
-143 EVLLLKSNLD
+143 EVLLLKSNVD
-153 SLIDFYACGGFSDIP
+153 SLIDFHANGGLSKIP
-168 EKFKDE
+168 EKFKDD

-179 DKRLGRLKVLQAKN
+179 VKRLDHLKTLQAKK
-193 EKTSDEFEYIQELKE
+193 EKSSDDFEFIQELKE
-208 RVNEDEQGFRK
+208 HANEDEQVFRK

-227 NFRTSLEQK
+227 NFRTSVEQK
-236 RALRKKSEFQW
+236 KAIKKRSEFQW
-247 IGKLYPY
+247 IGELYPY
-254 IFIDEKKVIFMT
+254 IFIDDKKVIFMS

-276 LAGTGNSMLTEEF
+276 LAGSGNSLLTEEF
-289 LKGAVIF
+289 LNGSILF

-344 VIHVNDYGLQRFY
+344 VLHMDDYTLQKFY
-357 EGIITHANELYE
+357 ESIIIHANELYE

-396 FQTILEKGN
+396 FQTILEKGK
-405 YTIYAK
+405 YTIFAQ

-419 SIIKG
+419 SITKG
-424 ESGSSIDGNVAI
+424 ESDSSIDGNIAI

-456 WANAYMIKENNKRIE
+456 WANAYMIKENSKRTE

-476 GIELEIMTIDNAAY
+476 GIDLDMMTVDNAAY
-490 SIIDKFLSNQQE
+490 SIIDKFLSDRQE

-507 SYYSKFNMQ
+507 SYYSKMNMQ

-591 YLKELLKG
+591 YLKDVLK
-599 DFHSLSEEDTELAGY
+599 DKFHSLPEEDAGLTDY
-614 IRSELETR
+614 IRKELETR
-622 NKPYHNEIEIE
+622 NEPYRNEIGIE

-648 INCFTDKEC
+648 INCFADKES
-657 AQLCL
+657 AKLCL
-662 KKIELEASELGEDKC
+662 NKIEFETSELGEEKC

-687 AYVVRLFANQKGQQT
+687 AYVVRLFANQKDQQT

-717 TLKKKVLDYI
+717 TLKKNVLDYI
-727 IEMVNVDAGLKGM
+727 IEMANIDAGLKGLNM
-740 YVIQSAILTS
+740 IQPAILTS
-750 SNFNEAKEQI
+750 SNFDETKEQI
-760 SERLKNGEKLI
+760 CERLKNGEKLI

-783 NLQYPINES
+783 NLQYPVNES
-792 YRDNIVTLPHSYN
+792 YRDNVVTLPHSYN

-824 TENINDVKH
+824 TENINDIKH
-833 FDLKRNMYHLMQVM
+833 FDIKRNMYHLMQVM
-847 ECFGNYEISVET
+847 ECFGNYEISVEA

-869 SLQNIRPKCN
+869 SLQNILPKCN
-879 VSLNDAQSIKL
+879 VSLNDAQSIKF

-907 MRNKHISIHIY
+907 LRNKHISIYIY

-925 DHNTLMAEFN
+925 DYNTLMAEFN
-935 SEEVKAVGRKLKAKE
+935 SEEVKAIGKKLKTKE
-950 ATACVDNQLQLA
+950 VTACIDNQLQLA

-967 TISVQVS
+967 TISIQVS

-987 EWSKNDMR
+987 EWSDNDMR
-995 LWKELREFVLKH
+995 LWKELRELVLKH

-1022 YYINGLEPLSKYLF
+1022 YYINGLQPLSKYLF
-1036 SVNDNSYRNIHV
+1036 SVNNNSYRNIHV
-1048 WFEDEDSFRKSKQI
+1048 WFADEDSFRKSKQI
-1062 IKDGNGRL
+1062 IKDENGRL

-1089 GVREMFQKRGYAEH
+1089 GIRELFQKRRYAEH

-1117 NIYKGALGEVCGRH
+1117 NIYKGALGEVCGRY
-1131 IIEDSTS
+1131 IIENSTS
-1138 LKLEEIQDGDHF
+1138 LKLKEIQDGNQF
-1150 EYFDYRIEGNPN
+1150 EYFDYRIEDYPN

-1169 WKISSAPYNDKD
+1169 WKISSASYNDKD
-1181 AIMAEIRNKM
+1181 AIMTEIRTKM
-1191 DIIGAQRVYI
+1191 DKIGAQRVYI

-1211 ASVSA
+1211 ANISA
-1216 DERIITIPYLVDENV
+1216 DERIVTIPYLVDENA
-1231 KIAHDMLKYIKEV
+1231 KIARNMLKFIKEV

>member
-1 MPFWW
+1 MK
-6 AVIQRNENSSVDSSV
+6 E
-21 RVIFFLQKV
+21 
-30 AGEKVFS
+30 
-37 YLRTIRTQYVY
+37 
-48 NKVRRRKNGM
+48 
-58 SMGDNNI
+58 NNI
-65 LANAICNFVKRSEK
+65 LANAICEFVKRSEK

-92 KTHAVMQAMSMMVDS
+92 KTHAVMQAMSVMADRE
-107 KTDSFSDVKRIIFTT
+107 TGSFSDVKRIIFTT

-133 RKYYKGDFDK
+133 RDYYKGDFDK
-143 EVLLLKSNLD
+143 EVLLLKSNVD
-153 SLIDFYACGGFSDIP
+153 SLIDFHANGGLSKIP
-168 EKFKDE
+168 EKFKDD

-179 DKRLGRLKVLQAKN
+179 VKRLDHLKTLQAKK
-193 EKTSDEFEYIQELKE
+193 EKSSDDFEFIQELKE
-208 RVNEDEQGFRK
+208 HANEDEQVFRK

-227 NFRTSLEQK
+227 NFRTSVEQK
-236 RALRKKSEFQW
+236 KAIKKRSEFQW
-247 IGKLYPY
+247 IGELYPY
-254 IFIDEKKVIFMT
+254 IFIDDKKVIFMS

-276 LAGTGNSMLTEEF
+276 LAGSGNSLLTEEF
-289 LKGAVIF
+289 LNGSILF

-344 VIHVNDYGLQRFY
+344 VLHMDDYTLQKFY
-357 EGIITHANELYE
+357 ESIIIHANELYE

-396 FQTILEKGN
+396 FQTILEKGK
-405 YTIYAK
+405 YTIFAQ

-419 SIIKG
+419 SITKG
-424 ESGSSIDGNVAI
+424 ESDSSIDGNIAI

-456 WANAYMIKENNKRIE
+456 WANAYMIKENSKRTE

-476 GIELEIMTIDNAAY
+476 GIDLDMMTVDNAAY
-490 SIIDKFLSNQQE
+490 SIIDKFLSDRQE

-507 SYYSKFNMQ
+507 SYYSKMNMQ

-591 YLKELLKG
+591 YLKDVLK
-599 DFHSLSEEDTELAGY
+599 DKFHSLPEEDAGLTDY
-614 IRSELETR
+614 IRKELETR
-622 NKPYHNEIEIE
+622 NEPYRNEIGIE

-648 INCFTDKEC
+648 INCFADKES
-657 AQLCL
+657 AKLCL
-662 KKIELEASELGEDKC
+662 NKVEFETSELGEEKC

-687 AYVVRLFANQKGQQT
+687 AYVVRLFANQKDQQT
-702 LLYLGKALPKDSDGS
+702 LLYLGKALPNDSDGS
-717 TLKKKVLDYI
+717 TLKKNVLDYI
-727 IEMVNVDAGLKGM
+727 IEMANIDAGLKGLNM
-740 YVIQSAILTS
+740 IQPAILTS
-750 SNFNEAKEQI
+750 SNFDETKEQI
-760 SERLKNGEKLI
+760 CERLRNGEKLI

-783 NLQYPINES
+783 NLQYPVNES
-792 YRDNIVTLPHSYN
+792 YRDNVVTLPHSYN

-824 TENINDVKH
+824 TENINDIKH
-833 FDLKRNMYHLMQVM
+833 FDIKRNMYHLMQVM
-847 ECFGNYEISVET
+847 ECFGNYEISVEA

-869 SLQNIRPKCN
+869 SLQNILPKCN
-879 VSLNDAQSIKL
+879 VSLNDAQSIKF

-907 MRNKHISIHIY
+907 LRNKHISIYIY

-925 DHNTLMAEFN
+925 DYNTLMAEFN
-935 SEEVKAVGRKLKAKE
+935 SEEVKAIGKKLKTKE
-950 ATACVDNQLQLA
+950 VTACIDNQLQLA

-967 TISVQVS
+967 TISIQVS

-987 EWSKNDMR
+987 EWSDNDMR

-1022 YYINGLEPLSKYLF
+1022 YYINGLQPLSKYLF
-1036 SVNDNSYRNIHV
+1036 SVNNNSYRNIHV
-1048 WFEDEDSFRKSKQI
+1048 WFADEDSFRKSKQI
-1062 IKDGNGRL
+1062 IKDENGRL

-1089 GVREMFQKRGYAEH
+1089 GIREMFQKRGYAEH

-1117 NIYKGALGEVCGRH
+1117 NIYKGALGEVCGRY
-1131 IIEDSTS
+1131 IIENSTS
-1138 LKLEEIQDGDHF
+1138 LKLKEIQDGNQF
-1150 EYFDYRIEGNPN
+1150 EYFDYRIEDYPN

-1169 WKISSAPYNDKD
+1169 WKISSASYNDKD
-1181 AIMAEIRNKM
+1181 AIMTEIRSKM
-1191 DIIGAQRVYI
+1191 DKIGAQRVYI

-1211 ASVSA
+1211 ANISV
-1216 DERIITIPYLVDENV
+1216 DERIVTIPYLVDENA
-1231 KIAHDMLKYIKEV
+1231 KIARNMLKFIKEV

>member
-1 MPFWW
+1 MG
-6 AVIQRNENSSVDSSV
+6 ENN
-21 RVIFFLQKV
+21 F
-30 AGEKVFS
+30 
-37 YLRTIRTQYVY
+37 
-48 NKVRRRKNGM
+48 
-58 SMGDNNI
+58 
-65 LANAICNFVKRSEK
+65 LANAICEYVKRSEK
-79 KGLVEIPLPTGFG
+79 KGLVEMPLPTGFG
-92 KTHAVMQAMSMMVDS
+92 KTHAVMQAISVMADREI
-107 KTDSFSDVKRIIFTT
+107 DSFSDVRRIIFTT

-143 EVLLLKSNLD
+143 EVLLLKSNVD
-153 SLIDFYACGGFSDIP
+153 SLIDFHACGGFSEIP
-168 EKFKDE
+168 EKFKDDV
-174 AFYKM
+174 FYKM
-179 DKRLGRLKVLQAKN
+179 AKRLDRLKTLKTKK
-193 EKTSDEFEYIQELKE
+193 EKSSDEFEFIQELKD
-208 RVNEDEQGFRK
+208 RINEDEQAFRK
-219 HIRSILRE
+219 RIRSVLSE
-227 NFRTSLEQK
+227 NFRTSKEQK
-236 RALRKKSEFQW
+236 RAIKKKSEFQW
-247 IGKLYPY
+247 IEKLYPY
-254 IFIDEKKVIFMT
+254 IFIDEKKIILMT

-289 LKGAVIF
+289 LNGSILF

-344 VIHVNDYGLQRFY
+344 VLHMDDYTLQKFY
-357 EGIITHANELYE
+357 ESIIIHANELYE

-396 FQTILEKGN
+396 FQTILEKGK
-405 YTIYAK
+405 YTIFAQ

-419 SIIKG
+419 SITKG
-424 ESGSSIDGNVAI
+424 ESDSSIDGNVSI

-456 WANAYMIKENNKRIE
+456 WANAYMIKENSKRTE
-471 RKAKD
+471 RKSKD
-476 GIELEIMTIDNAAY
+476 GIELDMMTVDNAAY
-490 SIIDKFLSNQQE
+490 SIIDKFLSDRQE

-507 SYYSKFNMQ
+507 SYYSKMNKQ

-591 YLKELLKG
+591 YLKEVLK
-599 DFHSLSEEDTELAGY
+599 DKFHSLPEEDAELTDY
-614 IRSELETR
+614 IRKELETR
-622 NKPYHNEIEIE
+622 NEPYRNEIGVE

-648 INCFTDKEC
+648 INCFADKES
-657 AQLCL
+657 AKLCL
-662 KKIELEASELGEDKC
+662 NKIELETSELGEEKC

-687 AYVVRLFANQKGQQT
+687 AYVVRLFANQKDQQS

-717 TLKKKVLDYI
+717 TLKKNVLDYI
-727 IEMVNVDAGLKGM
+727 IKMVNEDAGLKGLHM
-740 YVIQSAILTS
+740 IKSATLTS
-750 SNFNEAKEQI
+750 SSFDETKKQI
-760 SERLKNGEKLI
+760 CERLKKGEKLI

-783 NLQYPINES
+783 NLQYPVNES
-792 YRDNIVTLPHSYN
+792 YRDNIVTLPHSYD
-805 YEKEERDIDSIYL
+805 YENEERDIDSIYL

-859 KRELVKAGFN
+859 KRELIKAGFN
-869 SLQNIRPKCN
+869 SLQNIHPKCN

-907 MRNKHISIHIY
+907 LRNKHISIYIY

-925 DHNTLMAEFN
+925 DYNTLMAEFN
-935 SEEVKAVGRKLKAKE
+935 SEEVKAIGKKLKTKE
-950 ATACVDNQLQLA
+950 VTLSVDNQLQLA
-962 MLRAN
+962 LLRAN
-967 TISVQVS
+967 TISIQVS

-987 EWSKNDMR
+987 EWSENDMR
-995 LWKELREFVLKH
+995 LWRELRELVLKH

-1012 EDLADDDLRA
+1012 EDLSDGDLRA
-1022 YYINGLEPLSKYLF
+1022 YYINGLKPLSKYLF
-1036 SVNDNSYRNIHV
+1036 SVNNNSYRNIHV

-1062 IKDGNGRL
+1062 IKDDNGRL

-1083 MLLNIK
+1083 ILLNIK
-1089 GVREMFQKRGYAEH
+1089 GIREMFQKRGYAEH

-1117 NIYKGALGEVCGRH
+1117 NIYKGALGEVCGRY
-1131 IIEDSTS
+1131 IIENSTS
-1138 LKLEEIQDGDHF
+1138 LRLEEIQNGNQF
-1150 EYFDYRIEGNPN
+1150 EYFDYRIEGYPN

-1169 WKISSAPYNDKD
+1169 
-1181 AIMAEIRNKM
+1181 
-1191 DIIGAQRVYI
+1191 
-1201 IGILKDSESI
+1201 
-1211 ASVSA
+1211 
-1216 DERIITIPYLVDENV
+1216 
-1231 KIAHDMLKYIKEV
+1231 

>member
-1 MPFWW
+1 MG
-6 AVIQRNENSSVDSSV
+6 ENN
-21 RVIFFLQKV
+21 F
-30 AGEKVFS
+30 
-37 YLRTIRTQYVY
+37 
-48 NKVRRRKNGM
+48 
-58 SMGDNNI
+58 
-65 LANAICNFVKRSEK
+65 LANAICEYVKRSEK
-79 KGLVEIPLPTGFG
+79 KGLVEMPLPTGFG
-92 KTHAVMQAMSMMVDS
+92 KTHAVMQAISVMADREI
-107 KTDSFSDVKRIIFTT
+107 DSFSDVRRIIFTT

-143 EVLLLKSNLD
+143 EVLLLKSNVD
-153 SLIDFYACGGFSDIP
+153 SLIDFHACGGFSEIP
-168 EKFKDE
+168 EKFKDD

-179 DKRLGRLKVLQAKN
+179 AKRLDRLKTLKTKK
-193 EKTSDEFEYIQELKE
+193 EKSSDEFEFIQELKD
-208 RVNEDEQGFRK
+208 RINEDEQAFRK
-219 HIRSILRE
+219 RIRSVLSE
-227 NFRTSLEQK
+227 NFRTSKEQK
-236 RALRKKSEFQW
+236 RAIKKKSEFQW
-247 IGKLYPY
+247 IEKLYPY
-254 IFIDEKKVIFMT
+254 IFIDEKKIILMT

-289 LKGAVIF
+289 LKGSILF

-344 VIHVNDYGLQRFY
+344 VLHMDDYTLQKFY
-357 EGIITHANELYE
+357 ESIIIHANELYE

-396 FQTILEKGN
+396 FQTILEKGK
-405 YTIYAK
+405 YTIFAQ

-419 SIIKG
+419 SITKG
-424 ESGSSIDGNVAI
+424 ESDSSIDGNVSI

-456 WANAYMIKENNKRIE
+456 WANAYMIKENSKRTE
-471 RKAKD
+471 RKSKD
-476 GIELEIMTIDNAAY
+476 GIELDMMTVDNAAY
-490 SIIDKFLSNQQE
+490 SIIDKFLSDRQE

-507 SYYSKFNMQ
+507 SYYSKMNKQ

-591 YLKELLKG
+591 YLKDVLK
-599 DFHSLSEEDTELAGY
+599 DKFHSLPEEDAGLTDY
-614 IRSELETR
+614 IRKELETR
-622 NKPYHNEIEIE
+622 NEPYRNEIGIE

-648 INCFTDKEC
+648 INCFADKES
-657 AQLCL
+657 AKLCL
-662 KKIELEASELGEDKC
+662 NKIEFETSELGEEKC

-687 AYVVRLFANQKGQQT
+687 AYVVRLFANQKDQQT

-717 TLKKKVLDYI
+717 TLKKNVLDYI
-727 IEMVNVDAGLKGM
+727 IEMANIDAGLKGLNM
-740 YVIQSAILTS
+740 IQPAILTS
-750 SNFNEAKEQI
+750 SNFDETKEQI
-760 SERLKNGEKLI
+760 CERLKNGEKLI

-783 NLQYPINES
+783 NLQYPVNES
-792 YRDNIVTLPHSYN
+792 YRDNVVTLPHSYN
-805 YEKEERDIDSIYL
+805 YEKEERDIDSIY
-818 DDITYL
+818 TYL
-824 TENINDVKH
+824 TENINDIKH
-833 FDLKRNMYHLMQVM
+833 FDIKRNMYHLMQVM
-847 ECFGNYEISVET
+847 ECFGNYEISVEA

-869 SLQNIRPKCN
+869 SLQNILPKCN
-879 VSLNDAQSIKL
+879 VSLNDAQSIKF

-907 MRNKHISIHIY
+907 LRNKHISIYIY

-925 DHNTLMAEFN
+925 DYNTLMAEFN
-935 SEEVKAVGRKLKAKE
+935 SEEVKAIGKKLKTKE
-950 ATACVDNQLQLA
+950 VTACIDNQLQLA

-967 TISVQVS
+967 TISIQVS
-974 GKILSTVKRSFKG
+974 GKILSTVKRNFKG
-987 EWSKNDMR
+987 EWSDNDMR
-995 LWKELREFVLKH
+995 LWKELRELVLKH

-1022 YYINGLEPLSKYLF
+1022 YYINGLQPLSKYLF
-1036 SVNDNSYRNIHV
+1036 SVNNNSYRNIHV
-1048 WFEDEDSFRKSKQI
+1048 WFADEDSFRKSKQI
-1062 IKDGNGRL
+1062 IKDENGRL

-1089 GVREMFQKRGYAEH
+1089 GIREMFQKRGYAEH

-1117 NIYKGALGEVCGRH
+1117 NIYKGALGEVCGRY
-1131 IIEDSTS
+1131 IIENSTS
-1138 LKLEEIQDGDHF
+1138 LRLEEIQNGNQF
-1150 EYFDYRIEGNPN
+1150 EYFDYRIEGYPN

-1181 AIMAEIRNKM
+1181 DIMREIRRKM
-1191 DIIGAQRVYI
+1191 DKIGAQRVYI

-1211 ASVSA
+1211 ANVSA

-1231 KIAHDMLKYIKEV
+1231 KIAHDMLKCIKEV

>member
-1 MPFWW
+1 MK
-6 AVIQRNENSSVDSSV
+6 EN
-21 RVIFFLQKV
+21 
-30 AGEKVFS
+30 
-37 YLRTIRTQYVY
+37 
-48 NKVRRRKNGM
+48 NK
-58 SMGDNNI
+58 
-65 LANAICNFVKRSEK
+65 LANSICEFVKRSKK

-92 KTHAVMQAMSMMVDS
+92 KTHAVMQAMSVMADRE
-107 KTDSFSDVKRIIFTT
+107 TGSFSDVKRIIFTT

-133 RKYYKGDFDK
+133 RDYYKGDFDK
-143 EVLLLKSNLD
+143 EVLLLKSNVD
-153 SLIDFYACGGFSDIP
+153 SLIDFHANGGLSKIP
-168 EKFKDE
+168 EKFKDDV
-174 AFYKM
+174 FYKM
-179 DKRLGRLKVLQAKN
+179 VKRLDHLKTLQAKK
-193 EKTSDEFEYIQELKE
+193 EKSSDDFEFIQELKE
-208 RVNEDEQGFRK
+208 HANEDEQVFRK

-227 NFRTSLEQK
+227 NFRTSVEQK
-236 RALRKKSEFQW
+236 KAIKKRSEFQW
-247 IGKLYPY
+247 IGELYPY
-254 IFIDEKKVIFMT
+254 IFIDDKKVIFMS

-276 LAGTGNSMLTEEF
+276 LAGSGNSLLTEEF
-289 LKGAVIF
+289 LNGSILF

-344 VIHVNDYGLQRFY
+344 VLHMDDYTLQKFY
-357 EGIITHANELYE
+357 ESIIIHANELYE

-396 FQTILEKGN
+396 FQTILEKGK
-405 YTIYAK
+405 YTIFAQ

-419 SIIKG
+419 SITKG
-424 ESGSSIDGNVAI
+424 ESDSSIDGNIAI

-456 WANAYMIKENNKRIE
+456 WANAYMIKENSKRTE

-476 GIELEIMTIDNAAY
+476 GIDLDMMTVDNAAY
-490 SIIDKFLSNQQE
+490 SIIDKFLSDRQE

-507 SYYSKFNMQ
+507 SYYSKMNMQ

-591 YLKELLKG
+591 YLKDVLK
-599 DFHSLSEEDTELAGY
+599 DKFHSLPEEDAGLTDY
-614 IRSELETR
+614 IRKELETR
-622 NKPYHNEIEIE
+622 NEPYRNEIGIE

-648 INCFTDKEC
+648 INCFADKES
-657 AQLCL
+657 AKLCL
-662 KKIELEASELGEDKC
+662 NKIEFETSELGEEKC

-687 AYVVRLFANQKGQQT
+687 AYVVRLFANQKDQQT

-717 TLKKKVLDYI
+717 TLKKNVLDYI
-727 IEMVNVDAGLKGM
+727 IEMANIDAGLKGLNM
-740 YVIQSAILTS
+740 IQPAILTS
-750 SNFNEAKEQI
+750 SNFDETKEQI
-760 SERLKNGEKLI
+760 CERLKNGEKLI

-783 NLQYPINES
+783 NLQYPVNES
-792 YRDNIVTLPHSYN
+792 YRDNVVTLPHSYN

-824 TENINDVKH
+824 TENINDIKH
-833 FDLKRNMYHLMQVM
+833 FDIKRNMYHLMQVM
-847 ECFGNYEISVET
+847 ECFGNYEISVEA

-869 SLQNIRPKCN
+869 SLQNILPKCN
-879 VSLNDAQSIKL
+879 VSLNDAQSIKF

-907 MRNKHISIHIY
+907 LRNKHISIYIY

-925 DHNTLMAEFN
+925 DYNTLMAEFN
-935 SEEVKAVGRKLKAKE
+935 SEEVKAIGKKLKTKE
-950 ATACVDNQLQLA
+950 VTACIDNQLQLA

-967 TISVQVS
+967 TISIQVS
-974 GKILSTVKRSFKG
+974 GKILSTVKRNFKG
-987 EWSKNDMR
+987 EWSDNDMR
-995 LWKELREFVLKH
+995 LWKELRELVLKH

-1022 YYINGLEPLSKYLF
+1022 YYINGLQPLSKYLF
-1036 SVNDNSYRNIHV
+1036 SVNNNSYRNIHV
-1048 WFEDEDSFRKSKQI
+1048 WFADEDSFRKSKQI
-1062 IKDGNGRL
+1062 IKDENGRL

-1089 GVREMFQKRGYAEH
+1089 GIRELFQKRGYAEH

-1117 NIYKGALGEVCGRH
+1117 NIYKGALGEVCGRY
-1131 IIEDSTS
+1131 IIENSTS
-1138 LKLEEIQDGDHF
+1138 LKLKEIQDGNQF
-1150 EYFDYRIEGNPN
+1150 EYFDYRIEDYPN

-1169 WKISSAPYNDKD
+1169 WKISSASYNDKD
-1181 AIMAEIRNKM
+1181 AIMTEIRSKM
-1191 DIIGAQRVYI
+1191 DKIGAQRVYI

-1211 ASVSA
+1211 ANISA
-1216 DERIITIPYLVDENV
+1216 DERIVTIPYLVDENA
-1231 KIAHDMLKYIKEV
+1231 KIARNMLKFIKEV

>member
-1 MPFWW
+1 MK
-6 AVIQRNENSSVDSSV
+6 EN
-21 RVIFFLQKV
+21 
-30 AGEKVFS
+30 
-37 YLRTIRTQYVY
+37 
-48 NKVRRRKNGM
+48 NK
-58 SMGDNNI
+58 
-65 LANAICNFVKRSEK
+65 LANSICEFVKRSKK

-92 KTHAVMQAMSMMVDS
+92 KTHAVMQAMSVMADRE
-107 KTDSFSDVKRIIFTT
+107 TGSFSDVKRIIFTT

-133 RKYYKGDFDK
+133 RDYYKGDFDK
-143 EVLLLKSNLD
+143 EVLLLKSNVD
-153 SLIDFYACGGFSDIP
+153 SLIDFHANGGLSKIP
-168 EKFKDE
+168 EKFKDD

-179 DKRLGRLKVLQAKN
+179 VKRLDHLKTLQAKK
-193 EKTSDEFEYIQELKE
+193 EKSSDDFEFIQELKE
-208 RVNEDEQGFRK
+208 HANEDEQVFRK

-227 NFRTSLEQK
+227 NFRTSVEQK
-236 RALRKKSEFQW
+236 KAIKKRSEFQW
-247 IGKLYPY
+247 IGELYPY
-254 IFIDEKKVIFMT
+254 IFIDDKKVIFMS

-276 LAGTGNSMLTEEF
+276 LAGSGNSLLTEEF
-289 LKGAVIF
+289 LNGSILF

-344 VIHVNDYGLQRFY
+344 VLHMDDYTLQKFY
-357 EGIITHANELYE
+357 ESIIIHANELYE

-396 FQTILEKGN
+396 FQTILEKGK
-405 YTIYAK
+405 YTIFAQ

-419 SIIKG
+419 SITKG
-424 ESGSSIDGNVAI
+424 ESDSSIDGNIAI

-456 WANAYMIKENNKRIE
+456 WANAYMIKENSKRTE

-476 GIELEIMTIDNAAY
+476 GIDLDMMTVDNAAY
-490 SIIDKFLSNQQE
+490 SIIDKFLSDRQE

-507 SYYSKFNMQ
+507 SYYSKMNMQ

-591 YLKELLKG
+591 YLKDVLK
-599 DFHSLSEEDTELAGY
+599 DKFHSLPEEDAGLTDY
-614 IRSELETR
+614 IRKELETR
-622 NKPYHNEIEIE
+622 NEPYRNEIGIE

-648 INCFTDKEC
+648 INCFADKES
-657 AQLCL
+657 AKLCL
-662 KKIELEASELGEDKC
+662 NKIEFETSELGEEKC

-687 AYVVRLFANQKGQQT
+687 AYVVRLFANQKDQQT

-717 TLKKKVLDYI
+717 TLKKNVLDYI
-727 IEMVNVDAGLKGM
+727 MEMANIDAGLKGLNM
-740 YVIQSAILTS
+740 IQPAILTS
-750 SNFNEAKEQI
+750 SNFDETKEQI
-760 SERLKNGEKLI
+760 CERLKNGEKLI

-783 NLQYPINES
+783 NLQYPVNEL
-792 YRDNIVTLPHSYN
+792 YRDNVVTLPHSYN

-833 FDLKRNMYHLMQVM
+833 FDIKRNMYHLMQVM
-847 ECFGNYEISVET
+847 ECFGNYEISVEA

-869 SLQNIRPKCN
+869 SLQNILPKCN
-879 VSLNDAQSIKL
+879 VSLNDAQSIKF

-907 MRNKHISIHIY
+907 LRNKHISIYIY

-925 DHNTLMAEFN
+925 DYNTLMAEFN
-935 SEEVKAVGRKLKAKE
+935 SEEVKAIGKKLKTKE
-950 ATACVDNQLQLA
+950 VTACIDNQLQLA

-967 TISVQVS
+967 TISIQVS
-974 GKILSTVKRSFKG
+974 GKILSTVKRNFKG
-987 EWSKNDMR
+987 EWSDNDMR
-995 LWKELREFVLKH
+995 LWKELRELVLKH

-1022 YYINGLEPLSKYLF
+1022 YYINGLQPLSKYLF
-1036 SVNDNSYRNIHV
+1036 SVNNNSYRNIHV
-1048 WFEDEDSFRKSKQI
+1048 WFADEDSFRKSKQI
-1062 IKDGNGRL
+1062 IKDENGRL

-1089 GVREMFQKRGYAEH
+1089 GIRELFQKRGYAEH

-1117 NIYKGALGEVCGRH
+1117 NIYKGALGEVCGRY
-1131 IIEDSTS
+1131 IIENSTS
-1138 LKLEEIQDGDHF
+1138 LKLNEIQDGNQF
-1150 EYFDYRIEGNPN
+1150 EYFDYRIEDYPN

-1169 WKISSAPYNDKD
+1169 WKISSASYNDKD
-1181 AIMAEIRNKM
+1181 AIMTEIRSKM
-1191 DIIGAQRVYI
+1191 DKIGAQRVYI

-1211 ASVSA
+1211 ANISA
-1216 DERIITIPYLVDENV
+1216 DERIVTIPYLVDENA
-1231 KIAHDMLKYIKEV
+1231 KIARNMLKFIKEV

>member
-1 MPFWW
+1 M
-6 AVIQRNENSSVDSSV
+6 
-21 RVIFFLQKV
+21 
-30 AGEKVFS
+30 EK
-37 YLRTIRTQYVY
+37 
-48 NKVRRRKNGM
+48 
-58 SMGDNNI
+58 NNV
-65 LANAICNFVKRSEK
+65 LANAICKFIKRSED

-92 KTHAVMQAMSMMVDS
+92 KTHAVMQAISMM
-107 KTDSFSDVKRIIFTT
+107 TDGATSSFPYVKRIIFTT

-133 RKYYKGDFDK
+133 RNYYKGDFDK
-143 EVLLLKSNLD
+143 EVLLLKSNVD
-153 SLIDFYACGGFSDIP
+153 SLIDFHASGGLSMIS
-168 EKFKDE
+168 EKFKDD
-174 AFYKM
+174 AFRNM
-179 DKRLGRLKVLQAKN
+179 VKRLERLKSLQTKK
-193 EKTSDEFEYIQELKE
+193 EKSSDDSEYVQELKE
-208 RVNEDEQGFRK
+208 RINEDEQAFRK
-219 HIRSILRE
+219 HIRSVLRE
-227 NFRTSLEQK
+227 NFKTSKEQK
-236 RALRKKSEFQW
+236 KAIKKKPEFQW
-247 IGKLYPY
+247 IEKLYPY

-276 LAGTGNSMLTEEF
+276 LAGTGNSLLTEDF
-289 LKGAVIF
+289 LKGAVLF

-309 EIIEEQLRERLDLI
+309 EIIEEQLKERLDLI

-344 VIHVNDYGLQRFY
+344 VLHEDEHNLQNFY
-357 EGIITHANELYE
+357 NGIVTHANELYE

-396 FQTILEKGN
+396 FQTILEKGK
-405 YTIYAK
+405 YTIFAQ

-456 WANAYMIKENNKRIE
+456 WANAYMIKENSRRMELN
-471 RKAKD
+471 AKD
-476 GIELEIMTIDNAAY
+476 GIELDMMTIDNAAY

-507 SYYSKFNMQ
+507 SYYSKMNMQ

-591 YLKELLKG
+591 YLKEVLKG
-599 DFHSLSEEDTELAGY
+599 VFHSLPEEDTELADY
-614 IRSELETR
+614 IRKELETR
-622 NKPYHNEIEIE
+622 NEPYRNEIEIE
-633 VSDVPEDEEL
+633 VSDVPEDDEL
-643 IKERL
+643 IKDRL
-648 INCFTDKEC
+648 INCFTDKES

-662 KKIELEASELGEDKC
+662 NKIELETSELGEDKC

-687 AYVVRLFANQKGQQT
+687 ACVVRLFANQESQQT

-717 TLKKKVLDYI
+717 TLKKNVLDYI
-727 IEMVNVDAGLKGM
+727 IEMVNKDAGLKEPHM
-740 YVIQSAILTS
+740 IQSAILTS
-750 SNFNEAKEQI
+750 SNFDETKEQI
-760 SERLKNGEKLI
+760 YERLKNGEKLI

-818 DDITYL
+818 DDITYM

-907 MRNKHISIHIY
+907 MRNRHISIYIY

-935 SEEVKAVGRKLKAKE
+935 SEEVKAIGRKIKAKE

-987 EWSKNDMR
+987 EWSENDMR
-995 LWKELREFVLKH
+995 LWKELRELVLKH

-1062 IKDGNGRL
+1062 IKDDNGRL

-1089 GVREMFQKRGYAEH
+1089 GVREMFKKRGYAEH
-1103 FQTKKYIMSPALYT
+1103 FLTKKYIMSPALYT

-1131 IIEDSTS
+1131 IIENSTS
-1138 LKLEEIQDGDHF
+1138 LKLEEIQDGSRF
-1150 EYFDYRIEGNPN
+1150 EYFDYKIEGYPN

-1169 WKISSAPYNDKD
+1169 WKISSASYNDRD
-1181 AIMAEIRNKM
+1181 SAMVEIRRKM
-1191 DIIGAQRVYI
+1191 EQIGAQRVYI

-1211 ASVSA
+1211 ANVSA

-1231 KIAHDMLKYIKEV
+1231 KIARDMLKFIKEA

>member
-1 MPFWW
+1 MK
-6 AVIQRNENSSVDSSV
+6 EN
-21 RVIFFLQKV
+21 
-30 AGEKVFS
+30 
-37 YLRTIRTQYVY
+37 
-48 NKVRRRKNGM
+48 NK
-58 SMGDNNI
+58 
-65 LANAICNFVKRSEK
+65 LANSICEFVKRSKK

-92 KTHAVMQAMSMMVDS
+92 KTHAVMQAMSVMADRE
-107 KTDSFSDVKRIIFTT
+107 TGSFSDVKRIIFTT

-133 RKYYKGDFDK
+133 RDYYKGDFDK
-143 EVLLLKSNLD
+143 EVLLLKSNVD
-153 SLIDFYACGGFSDIP
+153 SLIDFHANGGLSKIP
-168 EKFKDE
+168 EKFKDD

-179 DKRLGRLKVLQAKN
+179 VKRLDHLKTLQAKK
-193 EKTSDEFEYIQELKE
+193 EKSSDDFEFIQELKE
-208 RVNEDEQGFRK
+208 HANEDEQVFRK

-227 NFRTSLEQK
+227 NFRTSVEQK
-236 RALRKKSEFQW
+236 KAIKKRSEFQW
-247 IGKLYPY
+247 IGELYPY
-254 IFIDEKKVIFMT
+254 IFIDDKKVIFMS

-276 LAGTGNSMLTEEF
+276 LAGSGNSLLTEEF
-289 LKGAVIF
+289 LNGSILF

-344 VIHVNDYGLQRFY
+344 VLHMDDYTLQKFY
-357 EGIITHANELYE
+357 ESIIIHANELYE

-396 FQTILEKGN
+396 FQTILEKGK
-405 YTIYAK
+405 YTIFAQ

-419 SIIKG
+419 SITKG
-424 ESGSSIDGNVAI
+424 ESDSSIDGNIAI

-456 WANAYMIKENNKRIE
+456 WANAYMIKENSKRTE

-476 GIELEIMTIDNAAY
+476 GIDLDMMTVDNAAY
-490 SIIDKFLSNQQE
+490 SIIDKFLSDRQE

-507 SYYSKFNMQ
+507 SYYSKMNMQ

-591 YLKELLKG
+591 YLKDVLK
-599 DFHSLSEEDTELAGY
+599 DKFHSLPEEDAGLTDY
-614 IRSELETR
+614 IRKELEMR
-622 NKPYHNEIEIE
+622 NELYRNEIGIE

-648 INCFTDKEC
+648 INCFADKES
-657 AQLCL
+657 AKLCL
-662 KKIELEASELGEDKC
+662 NKIEFETSELGEEKC

-687 AYVVRLFANQKGQQT
+687 AYVVRLFANQKDQQT

-717 TLKKKVLDYI
+717 TLKKNVLDYI
-727 IEMVNVDAGLKGM
+727 IEMANIDAGLKGLNM
-740 YVIQSAILTS
+740 IQPAILTS
-750 SNFNEAKEQI
+750 SNFDETKEQI
-760 SERLKNGEKLI
+760 CERLKNGEKLI

-783 NLQYPINES
+783 NLQYPVNES
-792 YRDNIVTLPHSYN
+792 YRDNVVTLPHSYN
-805 YEKEERDIDSIYL
+805 YEKKERDIDSIYL

-824 TENINDVKH
+824 TENINDIKH
-833 FDLKRNMYHLMQVM
+833 FDIKRNMYHLMQVM
-847 ECFGNYEISVET
+847 ECFGNYEISVEA

-869 SLQNIRPKCN
+869 SLQNILPKCN
-879 VSLNDAQSIKL
+879 VSLNDAQSIKF

-907 MRNKHISIHIY
+907 LRNKHISIYIY

-925 DHNTLMAEFN
+925 DYNTLMAEFN
-935 SEEVKAVGRKLKAKE
+935 SEEVKAIGKKLKTKE
-950 ATACVDNQLQLA
+950 VTACIDNQLQLA

-967 TISVQVS
+967 TISIQVS
-974 GKILSTVKRSFKG
+974 GKILSTVKRNFKG
-987 EWSKNDMR
+987 EWSDNDMR
-995 LWKELREFVLKH
+995 LWKELRELVLKH

-1022 YYINGLEPLSKYLF
+1022 YYINGLQPLSKYLF
-1036 SVNDNSYRNIHV
+1036 SVNNNSYRNIHV
-1048 WFEDEDSFRKSKQI
+1048 WFADEDSFRKSKQI
-1062 IKDGNGRL
+1062 IKDENGRL

-1089 GVREMFQKRGYAEH
+1089 GIREMFQKRGYAEH

-1117 NIYKGALGEVCGRH
+1117 NIYKGALGEVCGRY
-1131 IIEDSTS
+1131 IIENSTS
-1138 LKLEEIQDGDHF
+1138 LKLKEIQDGNQF
-1150 EYFDYRIEGNPN
+1150 EYFDYRIEDYPN

-1169 WKISSAPYNDKD
+1169 WKISSASYNDKD
-1181 AIMAEIRNKM
+1181 AIMTEICSKM
-1191 DIIGAQRVYI
+1191 DKIGAQRVYI

-1211 ASVSA
+1211 ANISA
-1216 DERIITIPYLVDENV
+1216 DERIVTIPYLVDENA
-1231 KIAHDMLKYIKEV
+1231 KIARNMLKFIKEV

>member
-1 MPFWW
+1 MK
-6 AVIQRNENSSVDSSV
+6 E
-21 RVIFFLQKV
+21 
-30 AGEKVFS
+30 
-37 YLRTIRTQYVY
+37 
-48 NKVRRRKNGM
+48 
-58 SMGDNNI
+58 NNI
-65 LANAICNFVKRSEK
+65 LAHAICEFVKRSEK

-92 KTHAVMQAMSMMVDS
+92 KTHAVMQAMSVMADRE
-107 KTDSFSDVKRIIFTT
+107 TGSFSDVKRIIFTT

-133 RKYYKGDFDK
+133 RDYYKGDFDK
-143 EVLLLKSNLD
+143 EVLLLKSNVD
-153 SLIDFYACGGFSDIP
+153 SLIDFHANGGLSKIP
-168 EKFKDE
+168 EKFKDD

-179 DKRLGRLKVLQAKN
+179 VKRLDHLKTLQAKK
-193 EKTSDEFEYIQELKE
+193 EKSSDDFEFIQELKE
-208 RVNEDEQGFRK
+208 HANEDEQVFRK

-227 NFRTSLEQK
+227 NFRTSVEQK
-236 RALRKKSEFQW
+236 KAIKKRSEFQW
-247 IGKLYPY
+247 IGELYPY
-254 IFIDEKKVIFMT
+254 IFIDDKKVIFMS

-276 LAGTGNSMLTEEF
+276 LAGSGNSLLTEEF
-289 LKGAVIF
+289 LNGSILF

-344 VIHVNDYGLQRFY
+344 VLHMDDYTLQKFY
-357 EGIITHANELYE
+357 ESIIIHANELYE

-396 FQTILEKGN
+396 FQTILEKGK
-405 YTIYAK
+405 YTIFAQ

-419 SIIKG
+419 SITKG
-424 ESGSSIDGNVAI
+424 ESYSSIDGNIAI

-456 WANAYMIKENNKRIE
+456 WANAYMIKENSKRTE

-476 GIELEIMTIDNAAY
+476 GIDLDMMTVDNAAY
-490 SIIDKFLSNQQE
+490 SIIDKFLSDRQE

-507 SYYSKFNMQ
+507 SYYSKMNMQ

-573 AISATAAIP
+573 AISATADIP

-591 YLKELLKG
+591 YLKDVLK
-599 DFHSLSEEDTELAGY
+599 DKFHSLPEEDAGLTDY
-614 IRSELETR
+614 IRKELETR
-622 NKPYHNEIEIE
+622 NEPYRNEIGIE

-648 INCFTDKEC
+648 INCFADKES
-657 AQLCL
+657 AKLCL
-662 KKIELEASELGEDKC
+662 NKIEFETSELGEEKC

-687 AYVVRLFANQKGQQT
+687 AYVVRLFANQKDQQT

-717 TLKKKVLDYI
+717 TLKKNVLDYI
-727 IEMVNVDAGLKGM
+727 IEMANIDAGLKGLNM
-740 YVIQSAILTS
+740 IQPAILTS
-750 SNFNEAKEQI
+750 SNFDETKEQI
-760 SERLKNGEKLI
+760 CERLKNGEKLI

-783 NLQYPINES
+783 NLQYPVNES
-792 YRDNIVTLPHSYN
+792 YRDNVVTLPHSYN

-824 TENINDVKH
+824 TENINDIKH
-833 FDLKRNMYHLMQVM
+833 FDIKRNMYHLMQVM
-847 ECFGNYEISVET
+847 ECFGNYEISVEA

-869 SLQNIRPKCN
+869 SLQNILPKCN
-879 VSLNDAQSIKL
+879 VSLNDAQSIKF

-907 MRNKHISIHIY
+907 LRNKHISIYIY

-925 DHNTLMAEFN
+925 DYNTLMAEFN
-935 SEEVKAVGRKLKAKE
+935 SEEVKAIGKKLKTKE
-950 ATACVDNQLQLA
+950 VTACIDNQLQLA

-967 TISVQVS
+967 TISIQVS
-974 GKILSTVKRSFKG
+974 GKILSTIKRSFKG
-987 EWSKNDMR
+987 EWSDNDMR
-995 LWKELREFVLKH
+995 LWKELRELVLKH

-1022 YYINGLEPLSKYLF
+1022 YYINGLQPLSKYLF
-1036 SVNDNSYRNIHV
+1036 SVNNNSYRNIHV
-1048 WFEDEDSFRKSKQI
+1048 WFADEDSFRKSKQI
-1062 IKDGNGRL
+1062 IKDENGRL

-1089 GVREMFQKRGYAEH
+1089 GIREMFQKRGYAEH

-1117 NIYKGALGEVCGRH
+1117 NIYKGALGEVCGRY
-1131 IIEDSTS
+1131 IIENSTS
-1138 LKLEEIQDGDHF
+1138 LKLKEIQDGNQF
-1150 EYFDYRIEGNPN
+1150 EYFDYRIEDYPN

-1169 WKISSAPYNDKD
+1169 WKISSASYNDKD
-1181 AIMAEIRNKM
+1181 AIMTEIRSKM
-1191 DIIGAQRVYI
+1191 DKIGAQRVYI

-1211 ASVSA
+1211 ANISA
-1216 DERIITIPYLVDENV
+1216 DERIVTIPYLVDENA
-1231 KIAHDMLKYIKEV
+1231 KIARNMLKFIKEV

>member
-1 MPFWW
+1 M
-6 AVIQRNENSSVDSSV
+6 
-21 RVIFFLQKV
+21 
-30 AGEKVFS
+30 GEK
-37 YLRTIRTQYVY
+37 
-48 NKVRRRKNGM
+48 
-58 SMGDNNI
+58 NI
-65 LANAICNFVKRSEK
+65 LANAICEFVKRSEK

-92 KTHAVMQAMSMMVDS
+92 KTHAVMQAISMM
-107 KTDSFSDVKRIIFTT
+107 TERETGAFPGVKKIIFTT

-133 RKYYKGDFDK
+133 KDYYKGDFDK
-143 EVLLLKSNLD
+143 EVLLLKSNVD
-153 SLIDFYACGGFSDIP
+153 SLIDFHANGGLSKIP
-168 EKFKDE
+168 EKFKDD

-179 DKRLGRLKVLQAKN
+179 VKRLDHLKTLQAKK
-193 EKTSDEFEYIQELKE
+193 EKSSDDFEFIQELKE
-208 RVNEDEQGFRK
+208 HANEDEQVFRK

-227 NFRTSLEQK
+227 NFRTSVEQK
-236 RALRKKSEFQW
+236 KAIKKRSEFQW
-247 IGKLYPY
+247 IGELYPY
-254 IFIDEKKVIFMT
+254 IFIDDKKVIFMS

-276 LAGTGNSMLTEEF
+276 LAGSGNSLLTEEF
-289 LKGAVIF
+289 LNGSILF

-344 VIHVNDYGLQRFY
+344 VLHMDDYTLQKFY
-357 EGIITHANELYE
+357 ESIIIHANELYE

-396 FQTILEKGN
+396 FQTILEKGK
-405 YTIYAK
+405 YTIFAQ

-419 SIIKG
+419 SITKG
-424 ESGSSIDGNVAI
+424 ESDSSIDGNIAI

-456 WANAYMIKENNKRIE
+456 WANAYMIKENSKRTE

-476 GIELEIMTIDNAAY
+476 GIDLDMMTVDNAAY
-490 SIIDKFLSNQQE
+490 SIIDKFLSDRQE

-507 SYYSKFNMQ
+507 SYYSKMNMQ

-591 YLKELLKG
+591 YLKDVLK
-599 DFHSLSEEDTELAGY
+599 DKFHSLPEEDAGLTDY
-614 IRSELETR
+614 IRKELETR
-622 NKPYHNEIEIE
+622 NEPYRNEIGIE

-648 INCFTDKEC
+648 INCFADKES
-657 AQLCL
+657 AKLCL
-662 KKIELEASELGEDKC
+662 NKIEFETSELAEEKC

-687 AYVVRLFANQKGQQT
+687 AYVVRLFANQKDQQT

-717 TLKKKVLDYI
+717 TLKKNVLDYI
-727 IEMVNVDAGLKGM
+727 IEMANIDAGLKGLNM
-740 YVIQSAILTS
+740 IQPAILTS
-750 SNFNEAKEQI
+750 SNFDETKEQI
-760 SERLKNGEKLI
+760 CERLKNGEKLI
-771 IFSSYQTVGAGQ
+771 VFSSYQTVGAGQ
-783 NLQYPINES
+783 NLQYPVNES
-792 YRDNIVTLPHSYN
+792 YRDNVVTLPHSYN

-824 TENINDVKH
+824 TENINDIKH
-833 FDLKRNMYHLMQVM
+833 FDIKRNMYHLMQVM
-847 ECFGNYEISVET
+847 ECFGNYEISVEA

-869 SLQNIRPKCN
+869 SLQNILPKCN
-879 VSLNDAQSIKL
+879 VSLNDAQSIKF

-907 MRNKHISIHIY
+907 LRNKHISIYIY

-925 DHNTLMAEFN
+925 DYNTLMAEFN
-935 SEEVKAVGRKLKAKE
+935 SEEVKAIGKKLKTKE
-950 ATACVDNQLQLA
+950 VTACIDNQLQLA

-967 TISVQVS
+967 TISIQVS

-987 EWSKNDMR
+987 EWSDNDMR
-995 LWKELREFVLKH
+995 LWKELRELVLKH

-1022 YYINGLEPLSKYLF
+1022 YYINGLQPLSKYLF
-1036 SVNDNSYRNIHV
+1036 SVNNNSYRNIHV
-1048 WFEDEDSFRKSKQI
+1048 WFADEDSFRKSKQI
-1062 IKDGNGRL
+1062 IKDENGRL

-1089 GVREMFQKRGYAEH
+1089 GIRELFQKRGYAEY

-1117 NIYKGALGEVCGRH
+1117 NIYKGALGEVCGRY
-1131 IIEDSTS
+1131 IIENSTS
-1138 LKLEEIQDGDHF
+1138 LKLKEIQDGNQF
-1150 EYFDYRIEGNPN
+1150 EYFDYRIEDYPN

-1181 AIMAEIRNKM
+1181 AIMTEIRSKM
-1191 DIIGAQRVYI
+1191 DKIGAQRVYI

-1211 ASVSA
+1211 ANISV
-1216 DERIITIPYLVDENV
+1216 DERIVTIPYLVDENA
-1231 KIAHDMLKYIKEV
+1231 KIARNMLKFIKEV

>member
-1 MPFWW
+1 MK
-6 AVIQRNENSSVDSSV
+6 E
-21 RVIFFLQKV
+21 
-30 AGEKVFS
+30 
-37 YLRTIRTQYVY
+37 
-48 NKVRRRKNGM
+48 
-58 SMGDNNI
+58 NNI
-65 LANAICNFVKRSEK
+65 LANAICEFVKRSEK

-92 KTHAVMQAMSMMVDS
+92 KTHAVMQAMSVMADRE
-107 KTDSFSDVKRIIFTT
+107 TGSFSDVKRIIFTT

-133 RKYYKGDFDK
+133 RDYYKGDFDK
-143 EVLLLKSNLD
+143 EVLLLKSNVD
-153 SLIDFYACGGFSDIP
+153 SLIDFHANGGLSKIP
-168 EKFKDE
+168 EKFKDD

-179 DKRLGRLKVLQAKN
+179 VKRLDHLKTLQAKK
-193 EKTSDEFEYIQELKE
+193 EKSSDDFEFIQELKE
-208 RVNEDEQGFRK
+208 HANEDEQVFRK

-227 NFRTSLEQK
+227 NFRTSVEQK
-236 RALRKKSEFQW
+236 KAIKKRSGFQW
-247 IGKLYPY
+247 IGELYPY
-254 IFIDEKKVIFMT
+254 IFIDDKKVIFMS

-276 LAGTGNSMLTEEF
+276 LAGSGNSLLTEEF
-289 LKGAVIF
+289 LNGSILF

-309 EIIEEQLRERLDLI
+309 EVIEEQLRERLDLI

-344 VIHVNDYGLQRFY
+344 VLHMDDYTLQKFY
-357 EGIITHANELYE
+357 ESIIIHANELYE

-396 FQTILEKGN
+396 FQTILEKGK
-405 YTIYAK
+405 YTIFAQ

-419 SIIKG
+419 SITKG
-424 ESGSSIDGNVAI
+424 ESDSSIDGNIAI

-456 WANAYMIKENNKRIE
+456 WANAYMIKENSKRTE

-476 GIELEIMTIDNAAY
+476 GIDLDMMTVDNAAY
-490 SIIDKFLSNQQE
+490 SIIDKFLSDRQE

-507 SYYSKFNMQ
+507 SYYSKMNMQ

-591 YLKELLKG
+591 YLKDVLK
-599 DFHSLSEEDTELAGY
+599 DKFHSLPEEDAGLTDY
-614 IRSELETR
+614 IRKELETR
-622 NKPYHNEIEIE
+622 NEPYRNEIGIE

-648 INCFTDKEC
+648 INCFADKES
-657 AQLCL
+657 AKLCL
-662 KKIELEASELGEDKC
+662 NKIEFETSELGEEKC

-687 AYVVRLFANQKGQQT
+687 AYVVRLFANQKDQQT

-717 TLKKKVLDYI
+717 TLKKNVLDYI
-727 IEMVNVDAGLKGM
+727 IEMANIDAGLKGLNM
-740 YVIQSAILTS
+740 IQPAILTS
-750 SNFNEAKEQI
+750 SNFDETKEQI
-760 SERLKNGEKLI
+760 CERLKNGEKLI

-783 NLQYPINES
+783 NLQYPVNES
-792 YRDNIVTLPHSYN
+792 YRDNVVTLPHSYN

-824 TENINDVKH
+824 TENINDIKH
-833 FDLKRNMYHLMQVM
+833 FDIKRNMYHLMQVM
-847 ECFGNYEISVET
+847 ECFGNYEISVEA

-869 SLQNIRPKCN
+869 SLQNILPKCN
-879 VSLNDAQSIKL
+879 VSLNDAQSIKF

-907 MRNKHISIHIY
+907 LRNKHISIYIY

-925 DHNTLMAEFN
+925 DYNTLMAEFN
-935 SEEVKAVGRKLKAKE
+935 SEEVKAIGKKLKTKE
-950 ATACVDNQLQLA
+950 VTACIDNQLQLA

-967 TISVQVS
+967 TISIQVS

-987 EWSKNDMR
+987 EWSDNDMR
-995 LWKELREFVLKH
+995 LWKELRELVLKH

-1022 YYINGLEPLSKYLF
+1022 YYINGLQPLSKYLF
-1036 SVNDNSYRNIHV
+1036 SVNNNSYRNIHV
-1048 WFEDEDSFRKSKQI
+1048 WFADEDSFRKSKQI
-1062 IKDGNGRL
+1062 IKDENGRL

-1089 GVREMFQKRGYAEH
+1089 GIREMFQKRGYAEH

-1117 NIYKGALGEVCGRH
+1117 NIYKGALGEVCGRY
-1131 IIEDSTS
+1131 IIENSTP
-1138 LKLEEIQDGDHF
+1138 LKLKEIQDGNQF
-1150 EYFDYRIEGNPN
+1150 EYFDYRIEDYPN

-1181 AIMAEIRNKM
+1181 AIMTEIRSKM
-1191 DIIGAQRVYI
+1191 DKIGAQRVYI

-1211 ASVSA
+1211 ANISA
-1216 DERIITIPYLVDENV
+1216 DERIVTIPYLVDENA
-1231 KIAHDMLKYIKEV
+1231 KIARNMLKFIKEV

>member
-1 MPFWW
+1 
-6 AVIQRNENSSVDSSV
+6 
-21 RVIFFLQKV
+21 
-30 AGEKVFS
+30 
-37 YLRTIRTQYVY
+37 
-48 NKVRRRKNGM
+48 
-58 SMGDNNI
+58 MGDNNI

-599 DFHSLSEEDTELAGY
+599 DFHSLPEEDTELAGY
-614 IRSELETR
+614 IRSELGTR

-771 IFSSYQTVGAGQ
+771 IFSSYQTVGTGQ

-935 SEEVKAVGRKLKAKE
+935 SEEVKAIGRKLKAKE

-987 EWSKNDMR
+987 EWSENDMR
-995 LWKELREFVLKH
+995 LWKELRELVLKH

-1062 IKDGNGRL
+1062 IKDDNGRL

>member
-1 MPFWW
+1 M
-6 AVIQRNENSSVDSSV
+6 
-21 RVIFFLQKV
+21 K
-30 AGEKVFS
+30 
-37 YLRTIRTQYVY
+37 
-48 NKVRRRKNGM
+48 
-58 SMGDNNI
+58 DNNI
-65 LANAICNFVKRSEK
+65 LANAICEFVKRSEK

-92 KTHAVMQAMSMMVDS
+92 KTHAVMQAMSVMADRE
-107 KTDSFSDVKRIIFTT
+107 TGSFSDVKRIIFTT

-133 RKYYKGDFDK
+133 RDYYKGDFDK
-143 EVLLLKSNLD
+143 EVLLLKSNVD
-153 SLIDFYACGGFSDIP
+153 SLIDFHANGGLSKIP
-168 EKFKDE
+168 EKFKDD

-179 DKRLGRLKVLQAKN
+179 VKRLDHLKTLQAKK
-193 EKTSDEFEYIQELKE
+193 EKSSDDFEFIQELKE
-208 RVNEDEQGFRK
+208 HANEDEQVFRK

-227 NFRTSLEQK
+227 NFRTSVEQK
-236 RALRKKSEFQW
+236 KAIKKRSEFQW
-247 IGKLYPY
+247 IGELYPY
-254 IFIDEKKVIFMT
+254 IFIDDKKVIFMS

-276 LAGTGNSMLTEEF
+276 LAGSGNSLLTEEF
-289 LKGAVIF
+289 LNGSILF

-344 VIHVNDYGLQRFY
+344 VLHMDDYTLQKFY
-357 EGIITHANELYE
+357 ESIIIHANELYE

-396 FQTILEKGN
+396 FQTILEKGK
-405 YTIYAK
+405 YTIFAQ

-419 SIIKG
+419 SITKG
-424 ESGSSIDGNVAI
+424 ESDSSIDGNIAI

-456 WANAYMIKENNKRIE
+456 WANAYMIKENSKRTE

-476 GIELEIMTIDNAAY
+476 GIDLDMMTVDNAAY
-490 SIIDKFLSNQQE
+490 SIIDKFLSDRQE

-507 SYYSKFNMQ
+507 SYYSKMNMQ

-591 YLKELLKG
+591 YLKDVLK
-599 DFHSLSEEDTELAGY
+599 DKFHSLPEEDAGLTDY
-614 IRSELETR
+614 IRKELETR
-622 NKPYHNEIEIE
+622 NEPYRNEIGIE

-648 INCFTDKEC
+648 INCFADKES
-657 AQLCL
+657 AKLCL
-662 KKIELEASELGEDKC
+662 NKIEFETSELGEEKC

-687 AYVVRLFANQKGQQT
+687 AYVVRLFANQKDQQT

-717 TLKKKVLDYI
+717 TLKKNVLDYI
-727 IEMVNVDAGLKGM
+727 IEMANIDAGLKGLNM
-740 YVIQSAILTS
+740 IQPAILTS
-750 SNFNEAKEQI
+750 SNFDETKEQI
-760 SERLKNGEKLI
+760 CERLKNGEKLI

-783 NLQYPINES
+783 NLQYPVNES
-792 YRDNIVTLPHSYN
+792 YRDNVVTLPHSYN
-805 YEKEERDIDSIYL
+805 YEKKERDIDSIYL

-824 TENINDVKH
+824 TENINDIKH
-833 FDLKRNMYHLMQVM
+833 FDIKRNMYHLMQVM
-847 ECFGNYEISVET
+847 ECFGNYEISVEA

-869 SLQNIRPKCN
+869 SLQNILPKCN
-879 VSLNDAQSIKL
+879 VSLNDAQSIKF

-907 MRNKHISIHIY
+907 LRNKHISIYIY

-925 DHNTLMAEFN
+925 DYNTLMAEFN
-935 SEEVKAVGRKLKAKE
+935 SEEVKAIGKKLKTKE
-950 ATACVDNQLQLA
+950 VTACIDNQLQLA

-967 TISVQVS
+967 TISIQVS

-987 EWSKNDMR
+987 EWSDNDMR
-995 LWKELREFVLKH
+995 LWKELRELVLKH

-1022 YYINGLEPLSKYLF
+1022 YYINGLQPLSKYLF
-1036 SVNDNSYRNIHV
+1036 SVNNNSYRNIHV
-1048 WFEDEDSFRKSKQI
+1048 WFADEDSFRKSKQI
-1062 IKDGNGRL
+1062 IKDENGRL

-1089 GVREMFQKRGYAEH
+1089 GIREMFQKRGYAEH

-1117 NIYKGALGEVCGRH
+1117 NIYKGALGEVCGRY
-1131 IIEDSTS
+1131 IIENSTP
-1138 LKLEEIQDGDHF
+1138 LKLKEIQDGNQF
-1150 EYFDYRIEGNPN
+1150 EYFDYRIEDYPN

-1181 AIMAEIRNKM
+1181 AIMTEIRSKM
-1191 DIIGAQRVYI
+1191 DKIGAQRVYI
-1201 IGILKDSESI
+1201 VGILKDSESI
-1211 ASVSA
+1211 ANISA
-1216 DERIITIPYLVDENV
+1216 DERIVTIPYLVDENA
-1231 KIAHDMLKYIKEV
+1231 KIARNMLKFINEV

>member
-1 MPFWW
+1 M
-6 AVIQRNENSSVDSSV
+6 
-21 RVIFFLQKV
+21 K
-30 AGEKVFS
+30 
-37 YLRTIRTQYVY
+37 
-48 NKVRRRKNGM
+48 
-58 SMGDNNI
+58 DNNI
-65 LANAICNFVKRSEK
+65 LANAICEFVKRSEK

-92 KTHAVMQAMSMMVDS
+92 KTHAVMQAMSMM
-107 KTDSFSDVKRIIFTT
+107 TDRETGSFSDVKRIIFTT

-133 RKYYKGDFDK
+133 RSYYKGDFDK
-143 EVLLLKSNLD
+143 EVLLLKSNVD
-153 SLIDFYACGGFSDIP
+153 SLIDFHANGGLSKIP
-168 EKFKDE
+168 EKFKDD

-179 DKRLGRLKVLQAKN
+179 VKRLDRLKTLQAKK
-193 EKTSDEFEYIQELKE
+193 EKSSDDFEFIQELKE
-208 RVNEDEQGFRK
+208 RANEDEQVFRK
-219 HIRSILRE
+219 RIRSILRE
-227 NFRTSLEQK
+227 NFRTSVEQRK
-236 RALRKKSEFQW
+236 AIKKKSEFQW
-247 IGKLYPY
+247 IGELYPY
-254 IFIDEKKVIFMT
+254 IFIDEKKVIFMS

-276 LAGTGNSMLTEEF
+276 LAGSGNSLLTEEF
-289 LKGAVIF
+289 LNGAILF

-344 VIHVNDYGLQRFY
+344 VLHMDDYTLQKFY
-357 EGIITHANELYE
+357 ESIIIHANELYE

-396 FQTILEKGN
+396 FQTILEKGK
-405 YTIYAK
+405 YTIFAQ

-456 WANAYMIKENNKRIE
+456 WANAYMIKENSKRTE

-476 GIELEIMTIDNAAY
+476 GIDLDMMTVDNAAY
-490 SIIDKFLSNQQE
+490 SIIDKFLSDRQE

-507 SYYSKFNMQ
+507 SYYSKMNMQ

-591 YLKELLKG
+591 YLKEVLKD
-599 DFHSLSEEDTELAGY
+599 DFHSLPEEDAELTDY
-614 IRSELETR
+614 IRKELETR
-622 NKPYHNEIEIE
+622 NEPYRNEIGIE

-648 INCFTDKEC
+648 INCFADKES
-657 AQLCL
+657 AKLCL
-662 KKIELEASELGEDKC
+662 NKIEFETSELGEEKC

-687 AYVVRLFANQKGQQT
+687 AYVVRLFANQKDQQT

-717 TLKKKVLDYI
+717 TLKKNVLDYI
-727 IEMVNVDAGLKGM
+727 IEMANIDAGLKGLNM
-740 YVIQSAILTS
+740 IQPAILTS
-750 SNFNEAKEQI
+750 SNFDETKEQI
-760 SERLKNGEKLI
+760 CERLKNGEKLI

-783 NLQYPINES
+783 NLQYPVNES
-792 YRDNIVTLPHSYN
+792 YRDNVVTLPHSYN

-824 TENINDVKH
+824 TENINDIKH
-833 FDLKRNMYHLMQVM
+833 FDIKRNMYHLMQVM
-847 ECFGNYEISVET
+847 ECFGNYEISVEA

-869 SLQNIRPKCN
+869 SLQNILPKCN
-879 VSLNDAQSIKL
+879 VSLNDAQSIKF

-907 MRNKHISIHIY
+907 LRNKHISIYIY

-925 DHNTLMAEFN
+925 DYNTLMAEFN
-935 SEEVKAVGRKLKAKE
+935 SEEVKAIGKKLKTKE
-950 ATACVDNQLQLA
+950 VTACIDNQLQLA

-967 TISVQVS
+967 TISIQVS

-987 EWSKNDMR
+987 EWSDNDMR
-995 LWKELREFVLKH
+995 LWKELRELVLKH

-1022 YYINGLEPLSKYLF
+1022 YYINGLQPLSKYLF
-1036 SVNDNSYRNIHV
+1036 SVNNNSYRNIHV
-1048 WFEDEDSFRKSKQI
+1048 WFADEDSFRKSKQI
-1062 IKDGNGRL
+1062 IKDENGRL

-1089 GVREMFQKRGYAEH
+1089 GIREMFQKRGYAEH

-1117 NIYKGALGEVCGRH
+1117 NIYKGALGEVCGRY
-1131 IIEDSTS
+1131 IIENSTS
-1138 LKLEEIQDGDHF
+1138 LKLKEIQDGNQF
-1150 EYFDYRIEGNPN
+1150 EYFDYRIEDYPN

-1181 AIMAEIRNKM
+1181 AIMTEIRSKM
-1191 DIIGAQRVYI
+1191 DKIGAQRVYI

-1211 ASVSA
+1211 ANISA
-1216 DERIITIPYLVDENV
+1216 DERIVTIPYLVDENA
-1231 KIAHDMLKYIKEV
+1231 KIARNMLKFIKEV

>member
-1 MPFWW
+1 MK
-6 AVIQRNENSSVDSSV
+6 ENS
-21 RVIFFLQKV
+21 K
-30 AGEKVFS
+30 
-37 YLRTIRTQYVY
+37 
-48 NKVRRRKNGM
+48 
-58 SMGDNNI
+58 
-65 LANAICNFVKRSEK
+65 LANSICEFVKRSKK

-92 KTHAVMQAMSMMVDS
+92 KTHAVMQAISMM
-107 KTDSFSDVKRIIFTT
+107 TERETGAFPGVKKIIFTT

-143 EVLLLKSNLD
+143 EVLLLKSNVD
-153 SLIDFYACGGFSDIP
+153 SLIDFHANGGLSKIP
-168 EKFKDE
+168 EKFKDD

-179 DKRLGRLKVLQAKN
+179 VKRLDHLKTLQAKK
-193 EKTSDEFEYIQELKE
+193 EKSSDDFEFIQELKE
-208 RVNEDEQGFRK
+208 RVNEDEQVFRK

-227 NFRTSLEQK
+227 NFRTSVEQR
-236 RALRKKSEFQW
+236 RAIKKKSEFQW

-254 IFIDEKKVIFMT
+254 IFIDEKKVIFMS

-276 LAGTGNSMLTEEF
+276 LAGSGNSLLTEEF
-289 LKGAVIF
+289 LNGAILF

-309 EIIEEQLRERLDLI
+309 EIIEEQLRERLDLV

-330 SALHSERFSNDLLD
+330 STLHSERFSNDLLD
-344 VIHVNDYGLQRFY
+344 ALHEDNHSLQDFY
-357 EGIITHANELYE
+357 EGIIFHANELYD

-396 FQTILEKGN
+396 FQTILEEGK
-405 YTIYAK
+405 YTISAQ
-411 EDKARHRM
+411 EDMARHRM

-424 ESGSSIDGNVAI
+424 ESGSSTDGDVAI

-456 WANAYMIKENNKRIE
+456 WANAYMIKENSKRME
-471 RKAKD
+471 RMAKD
-476 GIELEIMTIDNAAY
+476 GIELDLMTIDNAAY
-490 SIIDKFLSNQQE
+490 SIIDKFLSDRQE

-507 SYYSKFNMQ
+507 SYYSKMNMQ
-516 AMRDGQRLP
+516 AMREGQRLP

-548 MMSMVK
+548 MMNMVK

-591 YLKELLKG
+591 YLKEVLKD
-599 DFHSLSEEDTELAGY
+599 DFHSLPEEDVELTDY
-614 IRSELETR
+614 IRKELDKR
-622 NKPYHNEIEIE
+622 NEPYRNEIGIE
-633 VSDVPEDEEL
+633 VNDIPEDDEL

-648 INCFTDKEC
+648 INCFTDKES
-657 AQLCL
+657 AKLCL
-662 KKIELEASELGEDKC
+662 NKIEFETSELGEEKC

-687 AYVVRLFANQKGQQT
+687 AYVVRLFANQKDQQT

-717 TLKKKVLDYI
+717 TLKKNVLDYI
-727 IEMVNVDAGLKGM
+727 IEMANIDAGLKGLNM
-740 YVIQSAILTS
+740 IQPAILTS
-750 SNFNEAKEQI
+750 SNFDETKEQI
-760 SERLKNGEKLI
+760 CERLKNGEKLI

-783 NLQYPINES
+783 NLQYPVNES
-792 YRDNIVTLPHSYN
+792 YRDNVVTLPHSYN

-824 TENINDVKH
+824 TENINDIKH
-833 FDLKRNMYHLMQVM
+833 FDIKQNMYHLMQVM
-847 ECFGNYEISVET
+847 ECFGNYEISVEA

-869 SLQNIRPKCN
+869 SLQNILPKCN
-879 VSLNDAQSIKL
+879 ASLNDAQSIKF

-907 MRNKHISIHIY
+907 LRNKHISIYIY

-925 DHNTLMAEFN
+925 DYNTLMAEFN
-935 SEEVKAVGRKLKAKE
+935 SEEVKAIGKKLKTKE
-950 ATACVDNQLQLA
+950 VTACIDNQLQLA

-967 TISVQVS
+967 TISIQVS
-974 GKILSTVKRSFKG
+974 GKILSTVKRNFKG
-987 EWSKNDMR
+987 EWSDNDMR
-995 LWKELREFVLKH
+995 LWKELRELVLKH

-1022 YYINGLEPLSKYLF
+1022 YYINGLQPLSKYLF
-1036 SVNDNSYRNIHV
+1036 SVNNNSYRNIHV
-1048 WFEDEDSFRKSKQI
+1048 WFADEDSFRKSKQI
-1062 IKDGNGRL
+1062 IKDENGRL

-1089 GVREMFQKRGYAEH
+1089 GIRELFQKRGYAEH

-1117 NIYKGALGEVCGRH
+1117 NIYKGALGEVCGRY
-1131 IIEDSTS
+1131 IIENSTS
-1138 LKLEEIQDGDHF
+1138 LKLKEIQDGNQF
-1150 EYFDYRIEGNPN
+1150 EYFDYRIEDYPN

-1169 WKISSAPYNDKD
+1169 WKISSASYNDKD
-1181 AIMAEIRNKM
+1181 AIMTEIRSKM
-1191 DIIGAQRVYI
+1191 DKIGAQRVYI

-1211 ASVSA
+1211 ANISA
-1216 DERIITIPYLVDENV
+1216 DERIVTIPYLVDENA
-1231 KIAHDMLKYIKEV
+1231 KIARNMLKFIKEV

>member
-1 MPFWW
+1 MK
-6 AVIQRNENSSVDSSV
+6 EN
-21 RVIFFLQKV
+21 
-30 AGEKVFS
+30 
-37 YLRTIRTQYVY
+37 
-48 NKVRRRKNGM
+48 NK
-58 SMGDNNI
+58 
-65 LANAICNFVKRSEK
+65 LANSICEFVKRSEK

-92 KTHAVMQAMSMMVDS
+92 KTHAVMQAISMM
-107 KTDSFSDVKRIIFTT
+107 TERETGAFPGVKKIIFTT

-133 RKYYKGDFDK
+133 KDYYKGDFDK
-143 EVLLLKSNLD
+143 EVLLLKSNVD
-153 SLIDFYACGGFSDIP
+153 SLIDFHANGGLSKIP
-168 EKFKDE
+168 EKFKDD

-179 DKRLGRLKVLQAKN
+179 VKRLDHLKTLQAKK
-193 EKTSDEFEYIQELKE
+193 EKSSDDFEFIQELKE
-208 RVNEDEQGFRK
+208 HANEDEQVFRK

-227 NFRTSLEQK
+227 NFRTSVEQK
-236 RALRKKSEFQW
+236 KAIKKRSEFQW
-247 IGKLYPY
+247 IGELYPY
-254 IFIDEKKVIFMT
+254 IFIDDKKVIFMS

-276 LAGTGNSMLTEEF
+276 LAGSGNSLLTEEF
-289 LKGAVIF
+289 LNGSILF

-344 VIHVNDYGLQRFY
+344 VLHMDDYTLQKFY
-357 EGIITHANELYE
+357 ESIIIHANELYE

-396 FQTILEKGN
+396 FQTILEKGK
-405 YTIYAK
+405 YTIFAQ

-419 SIIKG
+419 SITKG
-424 ESGSSIDGNVAI
+424 ESDSSIDGNIAI

-456 WANAYMIKENNKRIE
+456 WANAYMIKENSKRTE

-476 GIELEIMTIDNAAY
+476 GIDLDMMTVDNAAY
-490 SIIDKFLSNQQE
+490 SIIDKFLSDRQE

-507 SYYSKFNMQ
+507 SYYSKMNMQ

-591 YLKELLKG
+591 YLKDVLK
-599 DFHSLSEEDTELAGY
+599 DKFHSLPEEDAGLTDY
-614 IRSELETR
+614 IRKELETR
-622 NKPYHNEIEIE
+622 NEPYRNEIGIE

-648 INCFTDKEC
+648 INCFADKES
-657 AQLCL
+657 AKLCL
-662 KKIELEASELGEDKC
+662 NKIEFETSELGEEKC

-687 AYVVRLFANQKGQQT
+687 AYVVRLFANQKEQQT

-717 TLKKKVLDYI
+717 TLKKNVLDYI
-727 IEMVNVDAGLKGM
+727 IEMANIDAGLKGLNM
-740 YVIQSAILTS
+740 IQPAILTS
-750 SNFNEAKEQI
+750 SNFDETKEQI
-760 SERLKNGEKLI
+760 CERLKNGEKLI

-783 NLQYPINES
+783 NLQYPVNES
-792 YRDNIVTLPHSYN
+792 YRDNVVTLPHSYN

-824 TENINDVKH
+824 TENINDIKH
-833 FDLKRNMYHLMQVM
+833 FDIKRNMYHLMQVM
-847 ECFGNYEISVET
+847 ECFGNYEISVEA

-869 SLQNIRPKCN
+869 SLQNILPKCN
-879 VSLNDAQSIKL
+879 VSLNDAQSIKY

-907 MRNKHISIHIY
+907 LRNKHISIYIY

-925 DHNTLMAEFN
+925 DYNTLMAEFN
-935 SEEVKAVGRKLKAKE
+935 SEEVKAIGKKLKTKE
-950 ATACVDNQLQLA
+950 VTACIDNQLQLA

-967 TISVQVS
+967 TISIQVS
-974 GKILSTVKRSFKG
+974 GKILSTVKRNFKG
-987 EWSKNDMR
+987 EWSDNDMR
-995 LWKELREFVLKH
+995 LWKELRELVLKH

-1022 YYINGLEPLSKYLF
+1022 YYINGLQPLSKYLF
-1036 SVNDNSYRNIHV
+1036 SVNNNSYRNIHV
-1048 WFEDEDSFRKSKQI
+1048 WFADEDSFRKSKQI
-1062 IKDGNGRL
+1062 IKDENGRL

-1089 GVREMFQKRGYAEH
+1089 GIRELFQKRGYAEH

-1117 NIYKGALGEVCGRH
+1117 NIYKGALGEVCGRY
-1131 IIEDSTS
+1131 IIENSTS
-1138 LKLEEIQDGDHF
+1138 LKLKEIQDGNQF
-1150 EYFDYRIEGNPN
+1150 EYFDYRIEDYPN

-1169 WKISSAPYNDKD
+1169 WKISSASYNDKD
-1181 AIMAEIRNKM
+1181 AIMTEIRSKM
-1191 DIIGAQRVYI
+1191 DKIGAQRVYI

-1211 ASVSA
+1211 ANISA
-1216 DERIITIPYLVDENV
+1216 DERIVTIPYLVDENA
-1231 KIAHDMLKYIKEV
+1231 KIARNMLKFIKEV

>member
-1 MPFWW
+1 M
-6 AVIQRNENSSVDSSV
+6 
-21 RVIFFLQKV
+21 
-30 AGEKVFS
+30 GEK
-37 YLRTIRTQYVY
+37 
-48 NKVRRRKNGM
+48 
-58 SMGDNNI
+58 NI
-65 LANAICNFVKRSEK
+65 LANAICEFVKRSEK

-92 KTHAVMQAMSMMVDS
+92 KTHAVMQAMSVMADRE
-107 KTDSFSDVKRIIFTT
+107 TGSFSDVKRIIFTT

-133 RKYYKGDFDK
+133 RDYYKGDFDK
-143 EVLLLKSNLD
+143 EVLLLKSNVD
-153 SLIDFYACGGFSDIP
+153 SLIDFHANGGLSKIP
-168 EKFKDE
+168 EKFKDD

-179 DKRLGRLKVLQAKN
+179 VKRLDHLKTLQAKK
-193 EKTSDEFEYIQELKE
+193 EKSSDDFEFIQELKE
-208 RVNEDEQGFRK
+208 HANEDEQVFRK

-227 NFRTSLEQK
+227 NFRTSVEQK
-236 RALRKKSEFQW
+236 KAIKKRSEFQW
-247 IGKLYPY
+247 IGELYPY
-254 IFIDEKKVIFMT
+254 IFIDDKKVIFMS

-276 LAGTGNSMLTEEF
+276 LAGSGNSLLTEEF
-289 LKGAVIF
+289 LNGSILF

-344 VIHVNDYGLQRFY
+344 VLHMDDYTLQKFY
-357 EGIITHANELYE
+357 ESIIIHANELYE

-396 FQTILEKGN
+396 FQTILEKGK
-405 YTIYAK
+405 YTIFAQ

-419 SIIKG
+419 SITKG
-424 ESGSSIDGNVAI
+424 ESDSSIDGNIAI

-456 WANAYMIKENNKRIE
+456 WANAYMIKENSKRTE

-476 GIELEIMTIDNAAY
+476 GIDLDMMTVDNAAY
-490 SIIDKFLSNQQE
+490 SIIDKFLSDRQE

-507 SYYSKFNMQ
+507 SYYSKMNMQ

-591 YLKELLKG
+591 YLKDVLK
-599 DFHSLSEEDTELAGY
+599 DKFHSLPEEDAGLTDY
-614 IRSELETR
+614 IRKELETR
-622 NKPYHNEIEIE
+622 NEPYRNEISIE

-648 INCFTDKEC
+648 INCFADKESEK
-657 AQLCL
+657 LCL
-662 KKIELEASELGEDKC
+662 NKIEFETSELGEEKC

-687 AYVVRLFANQKGQQT
+687 AYVVRLFANQKDQQT

-717 TLKKKVLDYI
+717 TLKKNVLDYI
-727 IEMVNVDAGLKGM
+727 IEMANIDAGLKGLNM
-740 YVIQSAILTS
+740 IQPAILTS
-750 SNFNEAKEQI
+750 SNFDETKEQI
-760 SERLKNGEKLI
+760 CERLKNGEKLI

-783 NLQYPINES
+783 NLQHPVNES
-792 YRDNIVTLPHSYN
+792 YRDNVVTLPHSYN

-824 TENINDVKH
+824 TENINDIKH
-833 FDLKRNMYHLMQVM
+833 FDIKRNMYHLMQVM
-847 ECFGNYEISVET
+847 ECFGNYEISVEA

-869 SLQNIRPKCN
+869 SLQNILPKCN
-879 VSLNDAQSIKL
+879 VSLNDAQSIKF

-907 MRNKHISIHIY
+907 LRNKHISIYIY

-925 DHNTLMAEFN
+925 DYNTLMAEFN
-935 SEEVKAVGRKLKAKE
+935 SEEVKAIGKKLKTKE
-950 ATACVDNQLQLA
+950 VTACIDNQLQLA

-967 TISVQVS
+967 TISIQVS

-987 EWSKNDMR
+987 EWSDNDMR
-995 LWKELREFVLKH
+995 LWKELRELVLKH

-1022 YYINGLEPLSKYLF
+1022 YYINGLQPLSKYLF
-1036 SVNDNSYRNIHV
+1036 SVNNNSYRNIHV
-1048 WFEDEDSFRKSKQI
+1048 WFADEDSFRKSKQI
-1062 IKDGNGRL
+1062 IKDENGRL

-1089 GVREMFQKRGYAEH
+1089 GIREMFQKRGYAEH

-1117 NIYKGALGEVCGRH
+1117 NIYKGALGEVCGRY
-1131 IIEDSTS
+1131 IIENSTS
-1138 LKLEEIQDGDHF
+1138 LKLKEIQDGNQF
-1150 EYFDYRIEGNPN
+1150 EYFDYRIEDYPN

-1169 WKISSAPYNDKD
+1169 WKISSASYNDKD
-1181 AIMAEIRNKM
+1181 AIMTEIRSKM
-1191 DIIGAQRVYI
+1191 DKIGAQRVYI

-1211 ASVSA
+1211 ANISA
-1216 DERIITIPYLVDENV
+1216 DERIVTIPYLVDENA
-1231 KIAHDMLKYIKEV
+1231 KIARNMLKFIKEV

>member
-1 MPFWW
+1 M
-6 AVIQRNENSSVDSSV
+6 
-21 RVIFFLQKV
+21 K
-30 AGEKVFS
+30 G
-37 YLRTIRTQYVY
+37 
-48 NKVRRRKNGM
+48 
-58 SMGDNNI
+58 NNI
-65 LANAICNFVKRSEK
+65 LANAICEFVKRSKK

-92 KTHAVMQAMSMMVDS
+92 KTHAVMQAMSVMADRE
-107 KTDSFSDVKRIIFTT
+107 TGSFSDVKRIIFTT

-143 EVLLLKSNLD
+143 EVLLLKSNVD
-153 SLIDFYACGGFSDIP
+153 SLIDFHADGGLSKIP
-168 EKFKDE
+168 EKFKDD

-179 DKRLGRLKVLQAKN
+179 VKRLDHLKTLQAKK
-193 EKTSDEFEYIQELKE
+193 EKSSDDFEFIQELKE
-208 RVNEDEQGFRK
+208 RVNEDEQVFRK

-227 NFRTSLEQK
+227 NFRTSVEQR
-236 RALRKKSEFQW
+236 RAIKKKSEFQW

-254 IFIDEKKVIFMT
+254 IFIDEKKVIFMS

-276 LAGTGNSMLTEEF
+276 LAGSGNSLLTEEF
-289 LKGAVIF
+289 LNGAILF

-309 EIIEEQLRERLDLI
+309 EIIEEQLRERLDLV

-330 SALHSERFSNDLLD
+330 STLHSERFSNDLLD
-344 VIHVNDYGLQRFY
+344 ALHEDNHSLQDFY
-357 EGIITHANELYE
+357 EGIIFHANELYD

-396 FQTILEKGN
+396 FQTILEEGK
-405 YTIYAK
+405 YTISAQ
-411 EDKARHRM
+411 EDMARHRM

-424 ESGSSIDGNVAI
+424 ESGSSTDGDVAI

-456 WANAYMIKENNKRIE
+456 WANAYMIKENSKRME
-471 RKAKD
+471 RMAKD
-476 GIELEIMTIDNAAY
+476 GIELDMMTIDNAAY
-490 SIIDKFLSNQQE
+490 SIIDKFLSDRQE

-507 SYYSKFNMQ
+507 SYYSKMNMQ
-516 AMRDGQRLP
+516 AMREGQRLP

-548 MMSMVK
+548 MMNMVK

-591 YLKELLKG
+591 YLKEVLKD
-599 DFHSLSEEDTELAGY
+599 DFHSLPEEDVELTDY
-614 IRSELETR
+614 IRKELDKR
-622 NKPYHNEIEIE
+622 NEPYRNEIGIE
-633 VSDVPEDEEL
+633 VNDIPEDDEL

-648 INCFTDKEC
+648 INCFTDKES
-657 AQLCL
+657 AKLCL
-662 KKIELEASELGEDKC
+662 NKIEFETSELGEEKC

-687 AYVVRLFANQKGQQT
+687 AYVVRLFANQKDQQT

-717 TLKKKVLDYI
+717 TLKKNVLDYI
-727 IEMVNVDAGLKGM
+727 IEMANIDAGLKGLNM
-740 YVIQSAILTS
+740 IQPAILTS
-750 SNFNEAKEQI
+750 SNFDETKEQI
-760 SERLKNGEKLI
+760 CERLKNGEKLI

-783 NLQYPINES
+783 NLQYPVNES
-792 YRDNIVTLPHSYN
+792 YRDNVVTLPHSYN
-805 YEKEERDIDSIYL
+805 YEKKERDIDSIYL

-824 TENINDVKH
+824 TENINDIKH
-833 FDLKRNMYHLMQVM
+833 FDIKRNMYHLMQVM
-847 ECFGNYEISVET
+847 ECFGNYEISVEA

-869 SLQNIRPKCN
+869 SLQNILPKCN
-879 VSLNDAQSIKL
+879 VSLNDAQSIKF

-907 MRNKHISIHIY
+907 LRNKHISIYIY

-925 DHNTLMAEFN
+925 DYNTLMAEFN
-935 SEEVKAVGRKLKAKE
+935 SEEVKAIGKKLKTQE
-950 ATACVDNQLQLA
+950 VTACIDNQLQLA

-967 TISVQVS
+967 TISIQVS
-974 GKILSTVKRSFKG
+974 GKILSTVKRNFKG
-987 EWSKNDMR
+987 EWSDNDMR
-995 LWKELREFVLKH
+995 LWKELRELVLKH

-1022 YYINGLEPLSKYLF
+1022 YYINGLQPLSKYLF
-1036 SVNDNSYRNIHV
+1036 SVNNNSYRNIHV
-1048 WFEDEDSFRKSKQI
+1048 WFADEDSFRKSKQI
-1062 IKDGNGRL
+1062 IKDENGRL

-1089 GVREMFQKRGYAEH
+1089 GIREMFQKRGYAEH

-1117 NIYKGALGEVCGRH
+1117 NIYKGALGEVCGRY
-1131 IIEDSTS
+1131 IIENSTS
-1138 LKLEEIQDGDHF
+1138 LKLKEIQDGNQF
-1150 EYFDYRIEGNPN
+1150 EYFDYRIEDYPN

-1181 AIMAEIRNKM
+1181 AIMTEIRSKM
-1191 DIIGAQRVYI
+1191 DKIGAQRVYI
-1201 IGILKDSESI
+1201 VGILKDSESI
-1211 ASVSA
+1211 ANISA
-1216 DERIITIPYLVDENV
+1216 DERIVTIPYLVDENA
-1231 KIAHDMLKYIKEV
+1231 KIARNMLKFIKEV

>member
-1 MPFWW
+1 MK
-6 AVIQRNENSSVDSSV
+6 E
-21 RVIFFLQKV
+21 
-30 AGEKVFS
+30 
-37 YLRTIRTQYVY
+37 
-48 NKVRRRKNGM
+48 
-58 SMGDNNI
+58 NNI
-65 LANAICNFVKRSEK
+65 LANAICEFVKRSEK

-92 KTHAVMQAMSMMVDS
+92 KTHAVMQAMSVMADRE
-107 KTDSFSDVKRIIFTT
+107 TGSFSDVKRIIFTT

-133 RKYYKGDFDK
+133 RDYYKGDFDK
-143 EVLLLKSNLD
+143 EVLLLKSNVD
-153 SLIDFYACGGFSDIP
+153 SLIDFHANGGLSKIP
-168 EKFKDE
+168 EKFKDD

-179 DKRLGRLKVLQAKN
+179 VKRLDHLKTLQAKK
-193 EKTSDEFEYIQELKE
+193 EKSSDDFEFIQELKE
-208 RVNEDEQGFRK
+208 HANEDEQVFRK

-227 NFRTSLEQK
+227 NFRTSVEQK
-236 RALRKKSEFQW
+236 KAIKKRSEFQW
-247 IGKLYPY
+247 IGELYPY
-254 IFIDEKKVIFMT
+254 IFIDDKKVIFMS

-276 LAGTGNSMLTEEF
+276 LAGSGNSLLTEEF
-289 LKGAVIF
+289 LNGSILF

-344 VIHVNDYGLQRFY
+344 VLHMDDYTLQKFY
-357 EGIITHANELYE
+357 ESIIIHANELYE

-396 FQTILEKGN
+396 FQTILEKGK
-405 YTIYAK
+405 YTIFAQ

-419 SIIKG
+419 SITKG
-424 ESGSSIDGNVAI
+424 ESDSSIDGNIAI

-456 WANAYMIKENNKRIE
+456 WANAYMIKENSKRTE

-476 GIELEIMTIDNAAY
+476 GIDLDMMTVDNAAY
-490 SIIDKFLSNQQE
+490 SIIDKFLSDRQE

-507 SYYSKFNMQ
+507 SYYSKMNMQ

-591 YLKELLKG
+591 YLKDVLK
-599 DFHSLSEEDTELAGY
+599 DKFHSLPEEDAGLTDY
-614 IRSELETR
+614 IRKELETR
-622 NKPYHNEIEIE
+622 NEPYRNEISIE

-648 INCFTDKEC
+648 INCFADKES
-657 AQLCL
+657 AKLCL
-662 KKIELEASELGEDKC
+662 NKIEFETSELGEEKC

-687 AYVVRLFANQKGQQT
+687 AYVVRLFANQKDQQT

-717 TLKKKVLDYI
+717 TLKKNVLDYI
-727 IEMVNVDAGLKGM
+727 IEMANIDAGLKGLNM
-740 YVIQSAILTS
+740 IQPAILTS
-750 SNFNEAKEQI
+750 SNFDETKEQI
-760 SERLKNGEKLI
+760 CERLKNGEKLI

-783 NLQYPINES
+783 NLQYPVNES
-792 YRDNIVTLPHSYN
+792 YRDNVVTLPHSYN

-824 TENINDVKH
+824 TENINDIKH
-833 FDLKRNMYHLMQVM
+833 FDIKRNMYHLMQVM
-847 ECFGNYEISVET
+847 ECFGNYEISVEA

-869 SLQNIRPKCN
+869 SLQNILPKCN
-879 VSLNDAQSIKL
+879 VSLNDAQSIKF

-907 MRNKHISIHIY
+907 LRNKHISIYIY

-925 DHNTLMAEFN
+925 DYNTLMAEFN
-935 SEEVKAVGRKLKAKE
+935 SEEVKAIGKKLKTKE
-950 ATACVDNQLQLA
+950 VTACIDNQLQLA

-967 TISVQVS
+967 TISIQVS

-987 EWSKNDMR
+987 EWSDNDMR
-995 LWKELREFVLKH
+995 LWKELRELVLKH

-1022 YYINGLEPLSKYLF
+1022 YYINGLQPLSKYLF
-1036 SVNDNSYRNIHV
+1036 SVNNNSYRNIHV
-1048 WFEDEDSFRKSKQI
+1048 WFADEDSFRKSKQI
-1062 IKDGNGRL
+1062 IKDENGRL

-1083 MLLNIK
+1083 ILLNIK
-1089 GVREMFQKRGYAEH
+1089 GIREMFQKRGYAEH

-1117 NIYKGALGEVCGRH
+1117 NIYKGALGEVCGRY
-1131 IIEDSTS
+1131 IIENSTS
-1138 LKLEEIQDGDHF
+1138 LKLKEIQDGNQF
-1150 EYFDYRIEGNPN
+1150 EYFDYRIEDYPN

-1169 WKISSAPYNDKD
+1169 WKISSASYNDKD
-1181 AIMAEIRNKM
+1181 AIMTEIRSKM
-1191 DIIGAQRVYI
+1191 DKIGAQRVYI

-1211 ASVSA
+1211 ANISA
-1216 DERIITIPYLVDENV
+1216 DERIVTIPYLVDENA
-1231 KIAHDMLKYIKEV
+1231 KIARNMLKFIKEV

>member
-1 MPFWW
+1 MK
-6 AVIQRNENSSVDSSV
+6 EN
-21 RVIFFLQKV
+21 
-30 AGEKVFS
+30 
-37 YLRTIRTQYVY
+37 
-48 NKVRRRKNGM
+48 NK
-58 SMGDNNI
+58 
-65 LANAICNFVKRSEK
+65 LANSICEFVKRSKK

-92 KTHAVMQAMSMMVDS
+92 KTHAVMQAMSVMADRE
-107 KTDSFSDVKRIIFTT
+107 TGSFSDVKRIIFTT

-133 RKYYKGDFDK
+133 RDYYKGDFDK
-143 EVLLLKSNLD
+143 EVLLLKSNVD
-153 SLIDFYACGGFSDIP
+153 SLIDFHANGGLSKIP
-168 EKFKDE
+168 EKFKDD

-179 DKRLGRLKVLQAKN
+179 VKRLDHLKTLQAKK
-193 EKTSDEFEYIQELKE
+193 EKSSDDFEFIQELKE
-208 RVNEDEQGFRK
+208 HANEDEQVFRK

-227 NFRTSLEQK
+227 NFRTSVEQK
-236 RALRKKSEFQW
+236 KAIKKRSEFQW
-247 IGKLYPY
+247 IGELYPY
-254 IFIDEKKVIFMT
+254 IFIDDKKVIFMS

-276 LAGTGNSMLTEEF
+276 LAGSGNSLLTEEF
-289 LKGAVIF
+289 LNGSILF

-344 VIHVNDYGLQRFY
+344 VLHMDDYTLQKFY
-357 EGIITHANELYE
+357 ESIIIHANELYE

-396 FQTILEKGN
+396 FQTILEKGK
-405 YTIYAK
+405 YTIFAQ

-419 SIIKG
+419 SITKG
-424 ESGSSIDGNVAI
+424 ESDSSIDGNIAI

-456 WANAYMIKENNKRIE
+456 WANAYMIKENSKRTE

-476 GIELEIMTIDNAAY
+476 GIDLDMMTVDNAAY
-490 SIIDKFLSNQQE
+490 SIIDKFLSDRQE

-507 SYYSKFNMQ
+507 SYYSKMNMQ

-591 YLKELLKG
+591 YLKDVLK
-599 DFHSLSEEDTELAGY
+599 DKFHSLPEEDAGLTNY
-614 IRSELETR
+614 IRKELETR
-622 NKPYHNEIEIE
+622 NEPYRNEIGIE

-648 INCFTDKEC
+648 INCFADKES
-657 AQLCL
+657 AKLCL
-662 KKIELEASELGEDKC
+662 NKIEFETSELGEEKC

-687 AYVVRLFANQKGQQT
+687 AYVVRLFANQKDQQT

-717 TLKKKVLDYI
+717 TLKKNVLDYI
-727 IEMVNVDAGLKGM
+727 IEMANIDAGLKGLNM
-740 YVIQSAILTS
+740 IQPAILTS
-750 SNFNEAKEQI
+750 SNFDETKEQI
-760 SERLKNGEKLI
+760 CERLKNGEKLI

-783 NLQYPINES
+783 NLQYPVNES
-792 YRDNIVTLPHSYN
+792 YRDNVVTLPHSYN

-824 TENINDVKH
+824 TENINDIKH
-833 FDLKRNMYHLMQVM
+833 FDIKRNMYHLMQVM
-847 ECFGNYEISVET
+847 ECFGNYEISVEA

-869 SLQNIRPKCN
+869 SLQNILPKCN
-879 VSLNDAQSIKL
+879 VSLNDAQSIKF

-907 MRNKHISIHIY
+907 LRNKHISIYIY

-925 DHNTLMAEFN
+925 DYNTLMAEFN
-935 SEEVKAVGRKLKAKE
+935 SEEVKAIGKKLKTKE
-950 ATACVDNQLQLA
+950 VTACIDNQLQLA
-962 MLRAN
+962 MFRAN
-967 TISVQVS
+967 TISIQVS
-974 GKILSTVKRSFKG
+974 GKILSTVKRNFKG
-987 EWSKNDMR
+987 EWSDNDMR
-995 LWKELREFVLKH
+995 LWKELRELVLKH

-1022 YYINGLEPLSKYLF
+1022 YYINGLQPLSKYLF
-1036 SVNDNSYRNIHV
+1036 SVNNNSYRNIHV
-1048 WFEDEDSFRKSKQI
+1048 WFADEDSFRKSKQI
-1062 IKDGNGRL
+1062 IKDENGRL

-1089 GVREMFQKRGYAEH
+1089 GIRELFQKRGYAEH

-1117 NIYKGALGEVCGRH
+1117 NIYKGALGEVCGRY
-1131 IIEDSTS
+1131 IIENSTS
-1138 LKLEEIQDGDHF
+1138 LKLKEIQDGNQF
-1150 EYFDYRIEGNPN
+1150 EYFDYRIEDYPN

-1169 WKISSAPYNDKD
+1169 WKISSASYNDKD
-1181 AIMAEIRNKM
+1181 AIMTEIRSKM
-1191 DIIGAQRVYI
+1191 DKIGAQRVYI

-1211 ASVSA
+1211 ANISA
-1216 DERIITIPYLVDENV
+1216 DERIVTIPYLVDENA
-1231 KIAHDMLKYIKEV
+1231 KIARNMLKFIKEV

>member
-1 MPFWW
+1 MG
-6 AVIQRNENSSVDSSV
+6 ENN
-21 RVIFFLQKV
+21 F
-30 AGEKVFS
+30 
-37 YLRTIRTQYVY
+37 
-48 NKVRRRKNGM
+48 
-58 SMGDNNI
+58 
-65 LANAICNFVKRSEK
+65 LANAICEYVKRSEK
-79 KGLVEIPLPTGFG
+79 KGLVEMPLPTGFG
-92 KTHAVMQAMSMMVDS
+92 KTHAVMQAISVMADREI
-107 KTDSFSDVKRIIFTT
+107 DSFSDVRRIIFTT
-122 TLKKNLPVEKL
+122 TLKKNLPIEKL
-133 RKYYKGDFDK
+133 REYYKGDFDK
-143 EVLLLKSNLD
+143 EVLLLKSNVD
-153 SLIDFYACGGFSDIP
+153 SLIDFHACGGFSEIP
-168 EKFKDE
+168 EKFKDD

-179 DKRLGRLKVLQAKN
+179 VKRLDRLKTLKTKK
-193 EKTSDEFEYIQELKE
+193 EKSSDEFEFIQELKD
-208 RVNEDEQGFRK
+208 RINEDEQAFRK
-219 HIRSILRE
+219 RIRSVLSE
-227 NFRTSLEQK
+227 NFRTSKEQK
-236 RALRKKSEFQW
+236 RAIKKKSEFQW
-247 IGKLYPY
+247 IEKLYPY
-254 IFIDEKKVIFMT
+254 IFIDEKKIILMT

-289 LKGAVIF
+289 LKGSILF

-344 VIHVNDYGLQRFY
+344 VLHMDDYTLQKFY
-357 EGIITHANELYE
+357 ESIIIHANELYE

-396 FQTILEKGN
+396 FQTILEKGK
-405 YTIYAK
+405 YTIFAQ

-419 SIIKG
+419 SITKG
-424 ESGSSIDGNVAI
+424 ESDSSIDGNVSI

-456 WANAYMIKENNKRIE
+456 WANAYMIKENSKRTE
-471 RKAKD
+471 RKSKD
-476 GIELEIMTIDNAAY
+476 GIELDMMTVDNAAY
-490 SIIDKFLSNQQE
+490 SIIDKFLSDRQE

-507 SYYSKFNMQ
+507 SYYSKMNKQ

-591 YLKELLKG
+591 YLKEVLK
-599 DFHSLSEEDTELAGY
+599 DKFHSLPEEDAELTDY
-614 IRSELETR
+614 IRKELEMR
-622 NKPYHNEIEIE
+622 NEPYRNEIGVE

-648 INCFTDKEC
+648 INCFADKES
-657 AQLCL
+657 AKLCL
-662 KKIELEASELGEDKC
+662 NKIELETSELGEEKC

-687 AYVVRLFANQKGQQT
+687 AYVVRLFANQKDQQS

-717 TLKKKVLDYI
+717 TLKKNVLDYI
-727 IEMVNVDAGLKGM
+727 IKMVNEDAGLKGLHM
-740 YVIQSAILTS
+740 IKSATLTS
-750 SNFNEAKEQI
+750 SSFDETKKQI
-760 SERLKNGEKLI
+760 CERLKNGEKLI

-783 NLQYPINES
+783 NLQYPVNES
-792 YRDNIVTLPHSYN
+792 YRDNIVSLPHSYN

-859 KRELVKAGFN
+859 KRELIKAGFN
-869 SLQNIRPKCN
+869 SLQNIHPKCN

-907 MRNKHISIHIY
+907 LRNKHISIYIY

-925 DHNTLMAEFN
+925 DYNTLMAEFN
-935 SEEVKAVGRKLKAKE
+935 SEEVKAIGKKLKTKE
-950 ATACVDNQLQLA
+950 VTLSVDNQLQLA
-962 MLRAN
+962 LLRAN
-967 TISVQVS
+967 TISIQVS

-987 EWSKNDMR
+987 EWSENDMR
-995 LWKELREFVLKH
+995 LWKELRELVLKH

-1022 YYINGLEPLSKYLF
+1022 YYINGLQPLSKYLF
-1036 SVNDNSYRNIHV
+1036 SVNNNSYRNIHV

-1062 IKDGNGRL
+1062 IKDDNGRL

-1083 MLLNIK
+1083 ILLNIK
-1089 GVREMFQKRGYAEH
+1089 GIREMFQKRGYAEH

-1117 NIYKGALGEVCGRH
+1117 NIYKGALGEVCGRY
-1131 IIEDSTS
+1131 IIENSTS
-1138 LKLEEIQDGDHF
+1138 LRLEEIQNGNQF
-1150 EYFDYRIEGNPN
+1150 EYFDYRIEGYPN

-1181 AIMAEIRNKM
+1181 DIMREIRRKM
-1191 DIIGAQRVYI
+1191 DKIGAQRVYI

-1211 ASVSA
+1211 ANVSA

-1231 KIAHDMLKYIKEV
+1231 KIAHDMLKCIKEVKIL

>member
-1 MPFWW
+1 M
-6 AVIQRNENSSVDSSV
+6 
-21 RVIFFLQKV
+21 
-30 AGEKVFS
+30 GEK
-37 YLRTIRTQYVY
+37 
-48 NKVRRRKNGM
+48 
-58 SMGDNNI
+58 NI
-65 LANAICNFVKRSEK
+65 LANAICEFVKRSEK

-92 KTHAVMQAMSMMVDS
+92 KTHAVMQAISMM
-107 KTDSFSDVKRIIFTT
+107 TERETGAFPGVKKIIFTT

-133 RKYYKGDFDK
+133 KDYYKGDFDK
-143 EVLLLKSNLD
+143 EVLLLKSNVD
-153 SLIDFYACGGFSDIP
+153 SLIDFHANGGLSKIP
-168 EKFKDE
+168 EKFKDD

-179 DKRLGRLKVLQAKN
+179 VKRLDHLKTLQAKK
-193 EKTSDEFEYIQELKE
+193 EKSSDDFEFIQELKE
-208 RVNEDEQGFRK
+208 HANEDEQVFRK

-227 NFRTSLEQK
+227 NFRTSVEQK
-236 RALRKKSEFQW
+236 KAIKKRSDFQW
-247 IGKLYPY
+247 IGELYPY
-254 IFIDEKKVIFMT
+254 IFIDDKKVIFMS

-276 LAGTGNSMLTEEF
+276 LAGSGNSLLTEEF
-289 LKGAVIF
+289 LNGSILF

-344 VIHVNDYGLQRFY
+344 VLHMDDYTLQKFY
-357 EGIITHANELYE
+357 ESIIIHANELYE

-396 FQTILEKGN
+396 FQTILEKGK
-405 YTIYAK
+405 YTIFAQ

-419 SIIKG
+419 SITKG
-424 ESGSSIDGNVAI
+424 ESDSSIDGNVAI

-456 WANAYMIKENNKRIE
+456 WANAYMIKENSKRTE

-476 GIELEIMTIDNAAY
+476 GIDLDMMTVDNAAY
-490 SIIDKFLSNQQE
+490 SIIDKFLSDRQE

-507 SYYSKFNMQ
+507 SYYSKMNMQ

-591 YLKELLKG
+591 YLKGVLK
-599 DFHSLSEEDTELAGY
+599 DKFHSLPKEDAGLTDY
-614 IRSELETR
+614 IRKELETR
-622 NKPYHNEIEIE
+622 NEPYRNEIGIE

-648 INCFTDKEC
+648 INCFADKES
-657 AQLCL
+657 AKLCL
-662 KKIELEASELGEDKC
+662 NKIEFETSELGEEKC

-687 AYVVRLFANQKGQQT
+687 AYVVRLFAKQKDQQT
-702 LLYLGKALPKDSDGS
+702 LLYLGKALPKASDGS
-717 TLKKKVLDYI
+717 TLKKNVLDYI
-727 IEMVNVDAGLKGM
+727 IEMANIDAGLKGLNM
-740 YVIQSAILTS
+740 IQPAILTS
-750 SNFNEAKEQI
+750 SNFDETKEQI
-760 SERLKNGEKLI
+760 CERLKNGEKLI

-783 NLQYPINES
+783 NLQYPVNES
-792 YRDNIVTLPHSYN
+792 YRDNVVTLPHSYN

-824 TENINDVKH
+824 TENINDIKH
-833 FDLKRNMYHLMQVM
+833 FDIKRNMYHLMQVM
-847 ECFGNYEISVET
+847 ECFGNYEISVEA

-869 SLQNIRPKCN
+869 SLQNILPKCN
-879 VSLNDAQSIKL
+879 VSLNDAQSIKF

-907 MRNKHISIHIY
+907 LRNKHISIYIY

-925 DHNTLMAEFN
+925 DYNTLMAEFN
-935 SEEVKAVGRKLKAKE
+935 SEEVKAIGKKLKTKE
-950 ATACVDNQLQLA
+950 VTACIDNQLQLA

-967 TISVQVS
+967 TISIQVS

-987 EWSKNDMR
+987 EWSDNDMR
-995 LWKELREFVLKH
+995 LWKELRELVLKH

-1022 YYINGLEPLSKYLF
+1022 YYINGLQPLSKYLF
-1036 SVNDNSYRNIHV
+1036 SVNNNSYRNIHV
-1048 WFEDEDSFRKSKQI
+1048 WFADEDSFRKSKQI
-1062 IKDGNGRL
+1062 IKDENGRL

-1089 GVREMFQKRGYAEH
+1089 GIREMFQKRGYAEH

-1117 NIYKGALGEVCGRH
+1117 NIYKGALGEVCGRY
-1131 IIEDSTS
+1131 IIENSTS
-1138 LKLEEIQDGDHF
+1138 LKLKEIQDGNQF
-1150 EYFDYRIEGNPN
+1150 EYFDYRIEDYPN

-1181 AIMAEIRNKM
+1181 AIMTEIRSKM
-1191 DIIGAQRVYI
+1191 DKIGAQRVYI

-1211 ASVSA
+1211 ANISA
-1216 DERIITIPYLVDENV
+1216 DERIVTIPYLVDENA
-1231 KIAHDMLKYIKEV
+1231 KIARNMLKFIKEV